1 MGKRKF
7 NEEGSINYYDISKQ
21 IIDYWNSNKIF
32 EKSINTRPKNKIFP
46 FYEGPPSANG
56 MPGIHHVMAR
66 TIKDIFCRYKTLKGY
81 RVYRKGGWDTHG
93 LPVELQVEKKL
104 GITKDDIGSKISV
117 EKYNEECKIAV
128 MQYKEA
134 WEELTESIGYWLD
147 IDDAYITF
155 KNNYIES
162 IWWSLKELYNKGL
175 LYKGYT
181 IQPFSPAAGTG
192 LSSHELN
199 MPGAYKDIKDTSL
212 TAQFK
217 IENNS
222 KSFDIIG
229 KNSCYFLA
237 WTTTPWTLPANNGL
251 AVGIKIDYVLLETFN
266 KYTEKK
272 INVILAEKC
281 IEKFFDINN
290 QKTEGDIVFNKQ
302 KIEYKILKSIKGKR
316 LVGLDYEQLMPYV
329 NAEKP
334 AFTVVSGDFVTTE
347 EGTGIVH
354 ISLTFGSDDFF
365 VSRKNNLPGIF
376 VKNDKNED
384 VPIVD
389 KSGKFVD
396 QITDFAGMQVKS
408 FSDIEG
414 LTTDEQISIKLKKE
428 NKAFDVKKYE
438 HSYPHCWR
446 TDKPILYYPLESWFI
461 NSTKLKEDLI
471 NKNKE
476 INWQPESTGSG
487 RFGNWLENLVDWN
500 LSRSRFWG
508 TPLPIWR
515 TKDGK
520 EEICIGS
527 INELKSEIKKSVE
540 LGLMKS
546 NISENLDLHR
556 PFVDDI
562 ILASKKGYPMYRE
575 KDIIDVWYDSGSMPF
590 AQYHYPF
597 ENQETFEK
605 MFPAKFIAEGVDQ
618 TRGWFFTLHAISI
631 MLFGKVSYE
640 NVISNGLVL
649 DKDGNKMSKRLG
661 NAIDPFEVI
670 KKYGPDATRLYMVIN
685 SNPWDNLKFDIDGIS
700 EIVRKFFGTLNNTYN
715 FFALYANIDG
725 FKGDEKIVPYDK
737 RSFEDKWII
746 SKLNSLISFVELKLD
761 DYDPTK
767 ASRAINKFLNDDL
780 SNWYIR
786 LNRKRFWK
794 GDLSEDKLMAY
805 QTLFECLYKISIIS
819 SPFTPF
825 YSEKLFQNLNEFS
838 VSESE
843 SVHLLDF
850 PIVDNK
856 TISESLERKMLYA
869 QSISSLV
876 HSIRKKEKIRVRQP
890 LSKISIPIKSSVIEK
905 DINDVQGIILS
916 EVNVKE
922 IEYVYDNS
930 KVFIKKIKP
939 NYKELGSVHGKN
951 MKLVATRISKMSQ
964 DEINHLENK
973 NSINIE
979 LDNNETIELS
989 INQVEILFGEIEG
1002 KQVASND
1009 MFTIALD
1016 ISIDDN
1022 LLAEGVSR
1030 EFINKIQ
1037 NERKENKLE
1046 VTDKIEIYID
1056 NSSKEIISFLLKH
1069 KGFICNE
1076 TQALELYIDNNVD
1089 DSKLMD
1095 IDIALLKVE
1104 STVINYKIK
1113 KVT

>member
-1 MGKRKF
+1 MGKGKF
-7 NEEGSINYYDISKQ
+7 NEQSSIDYYKVSKEIIS
-21 IIDYWNSNKIF
+21 YWNSNNIF
-32 EKSINTRPKNKIFP
+32 EKSISSRSEDKIFP

-93 LPVELQVEKKL
+93 LPVELQVEKNL
-104 GITKDDIGSKISV
+104 GITKDDIGNKISV
-117 EKYNEECKIAV
+117 EKYNEECKVAV
-128 MQYKEA
+128 MQFKEA

-162 IWWSLKELYNKGL
+162 IWWSLKELYKKGL

-181 IQPFSPAAGTG
+181 IQPYSPAAGTG

-199 MPGAYKDIKDTSL
+199 MPGAYKNIKDTSL

-217 IENNS
+217 IQKNK
-222 KSFDIIG
+222 KSQEIIG
-229 KNSCYFLA
+229 DSDCYFLA

-251 AVGIKIDYVLLETFN
+251 AVGEKIKYNLIETFN
-266 KYTEKK
+266 KYTESK
-272 INVILAEKC
+272 INVIIAEKC
-281 IEKFFDINN
+281 IEKFFDSNN
-290 QKTEGDIVFNKQ
+290 LKTSEELIFDKQ
-302 KIEYKILKSIKGKR
+302 NLPYKILKTFKGKD
-316 LVGLDYEQLMPYV
+316 LIGFDYDQLLPYV
-329 NAEKP
+329 KAEKP
-334 AFTVVSGDFVTTE
+334 AFTVVSGDFVTTD

-354 ISLTFGSDDFF
+354 ISLTFGSDDFY
-365 VSRKNNLPGIF
+365 VSKKNNLPGIF

-389 KSGKFVD
+389 KSGKFVKE
-396 QITDFAGMQVKS
+396 IIDFAGLQVKA
-408 FSDIEG
+408 FSDVEG

-461 NSTKLKEDLI
+461 NSTKLKDDFI
-471 NKNKE
+471 NKNKD
-476 INWQPESTGSG
+476 INWQPESTGTG

-520 EEICIGS
+520 DEICIGS
-527 INELKSEIKKSVE
+527 INELKSEIKKSVD
-540 LGLMKS
+540 LGYMKN
-546 NISENLDLHR
+546 NISDNIDLHR
-556 PFVDDI
+556 PFVDEI
-562 ILASKKGYPMYRE
+562 ILASKEGSPMYRE
-575 KDIIDVWYDSGSMPF
+575 TDIIDVWYDSGSMPF

-597 ENQETFEK
+597 ENKDIFEK

-661 NAIDPFEVI
+661 NAVDPFEVI
-670 KKYGPDATRLYMVIN
+670 KKFGPDATRLYMVIN

-700 EIVRKFFGTLNNTYN
+700 EILRKFFGTLNNTYN

-725 FKGDEKIVPYDK
+725 FTGNEKLIPYEK
-737 RSFEDKWII
+737 RSYEDKWII
-746 SKLNSLISFVELKLD
+746 SKLNSLIKFVEDKLD
-761 DYDPTK
+761 IYDPTK
-767 ASRAINKFLNDDL
+767 SSRQINKFINDDL

-794 GDLSEDKLMAY
+794 GDLTQDKLMAY
-805 QTLFECLYKISIIS
+805 QTLLECLYKISIIS
-819 SPFTPF
+819 SPFIPF
-825 YSEKLFQNLNEFS
+825 YSEKLFKNLNAFNIS
-838 VSESE
+838 NSE
-843 SVHLLDF
+843 SVHLLEF
-850 PIVDNK
+850 PKVDNER
-856 TISESLERKMLYA
+856 ISEVLERKMSYA

-890 LSKISIPIKSSVIEK
+890 LSKISIPMKSLDMENEIKDVEK
-905 DINDVQGIILS
+905 IILS
-916 EVNVKE
+916 EINVKE
-922 IEYVYDNS
+922 IEYVHDNS
-930 KVFIKKIKP
+930 KVFTKKIKP
-939 NYKELGSVHGKN
+939 NYKELGSIHGKN
-951 MKLVATRISKMSQ
+951 MKIVAERISSMTQ
-964 DEINHLENK
+964 DEITQLEK
-973 NSINIE
+973 DESINFE
-979 LDNNETIELS
+979 LDGGLKLDLLL
-989 INQVEILFGEIEG
+989 NQVEILFGQIEG

-1009 MFTIALD
+1009 TFTIALD
-1016 ISIDDN
+1016 ISIDND

-1037 NERKENKLE
+1037 NQRKEIKLE
-1046 VTDKIEIYID
+1046 VTDKIEIYIS
-1056 NSSKEIISFLLKH
+1056 NHSKEINSFLLKH
-1069 KGFICNE
+1069 KDFICNE
-1076 TQALELYIDNNVD
+1076 TQSINLITTENIDMP
-1089 DSKLMD
+1089 SIMD
-1095 IDIALLKVE
+1095 IDIASNEVALTEVKF
-1104 STVINYKIK
+1104 KIK
-1113 KVT
+1113 KV

>member
-1 MGKRKF
+1 MGKGKF
-7 NEEGSINYYDISKQ
+7 NEQSSIDYYKVSKEIIS
-21 IIDYWNSNKIF
+21 YWNSNNIF
-32 EKSINTRPKNKIFP
+32 EKSISSRSEDKIFP

-93 LPVELQVEKKL
+93 LPVELQVEKNL
-104 GITKDDIGSKISV
+104 GITKDDIGNKISV
-117 EKYNEECKIAV
+117 EKYNEECKVAV
-128 MQYKEA
+128 MQFKEA

-162 IWWSLKELYNKGL
+162 VWWSLKELYKKGL

-181 IQPFSPAAGTG
+181 IQPYSPAAGTG

-199 MPGAYKDIKDTSL
+199 MPGAYKNIKDTSL

-217 IENNS
+217 IQKNK
-222 KSFDIIG
+222 KSQEIIG
-229 KNSCYFLA
+229 DSDCYFLA

-251 AVGIKIDYVLLETFN
+251 AVGEKIKYNLIETFN
-266 KYTEKK
+266 KYTESK
-272 INVILAEKC
+272 INVIIAEKC
-281 IEKFFDINN
+281 IEKFFDSNN
-290 QKTEGDIVFNKQ
+290 LKTSEELIFDKQ
-302 KIEYKILKSIKGKR
+302 NLPYKILKTFKGKD
-316 LVGLDYEQLMPYV
+316 LIGFDYDQLLPYV
-329 NAEKP
+329 KAEKP
-334 AFTVVSGDFVTTE
+334 AFTVVSGDFVTTD

-354 ISLTFGSDDFF
+354 ISLTFGSDDFY
-365 VSRKNNLPGIF
+365 VSKKNNLPGIF

-389 KSGKFVD
+389 KSGKFVKE
-396 QITDFAGMQVKS
+396 IIDFAGLQVKA
-408 FSDIEG
+408 FSDVEG

-461 NSTKLKEDLI
+461 NSTKLKDDFI
-471 NKNKE
+471 NKNKD
-476 INWQPESTGSG
+476 INWQPESTGTG

-520 EEICIGS
+520 DEICIGS
-527 INELKSEIKKSVE
+527 INELKSEIKKSVD
-540 LGLMKS
+540 LGFMKN
-546 NISENLDLHR
+546 NISDNIDLHR
-556 PFVDDI
+556 PFVDEI
-562 ILASKKGYPMYRE
+562 ILASKEGSPMYRE
-575 KDIIDVWYDSGSMPF
+575 TDIIDVWYDSGSMPF

-597 ENQETFEK
+597 ENKDVFDK

-670 KKYGPDATRLYMVIN
+670 KKFGPDATRLYMVIN

-700 EIVRKFFGTLNNTYN
+700 EILRKFFGTLNNTYN

-725 FKGDEKIVPYDK
+725 FTGNEKLIPYEK
-737 RSFEDKWII
+737 RSYEDKWII
-746 SKLNSLISFVELKLD
+746 SKLNSLIKFVEDKLD
-761 DYDPTK
+761 NYDPTK
-767 ASRAINKFLNDDL
+767 SSRQINKFINDDL

-794 GDLSEDKLMAY
+794 GDLTEDKLMAY
-805 QTLFECLYKISIIS
+805 QTLLECLYKISIIS
-819 SPFTPF
+819 SPFIPF
-825 YSEKLFQNLNEFS
+825 YSEKLFKNLNAFNIS
-838 VSESE
+838 NSE
-843 SVHLLDF
+843 SVHLLEF
-850 PIVDNK
+850 PKVDSER
-856 TISESLERKMLYA
+856 ISEVLERKMSYA

-890 LSKISIPIKSSVIEK
+890 LSKISIPMKSLDMENEIKDVEK
-905 DINDVQGIILS
+905 IILS
-916 EVNVKE
+916 EINVKE
-922 IEYVYDNS
+922 IEYVHDNS
-930 KVFIKKIKP
+930 KVFTKKIKP
-939 NYKELGSVHGKN
+939 NYKELGSIHGKN
-951 MKLVATRISKMSQ
+951 MKIVAERISSMTQ
-964 DEINHLENK
+964 DEITQLEK
-973 NSINIE
+973 NESINLE
-979 LDNNETIELS
+979 LDGGLKLDLLL
-989 INQVEILFGEIEG
+989 NQVEILFGQIEG

-1009 MFTIALD
+1009 TFTIALD
-1016 ISIDDN
+1016 ISIDND

-1037 NERKENKLE
+1037 NQRKEIKLE
-1046 VTDKIEIYID
+1046 VTDKIEIYIS
-1056 NSSKEIISFLLKH
+1056 NHSKEINSFLLKH
-1069 KGFICNE
+1069 KDFICNE
-1076 TQALELYIDNNVD
+1076 TQSINLITTDNIDMP
-1089 DSKLMD
+1089 SIMD
-1095 IDIALLKVE
+1095 IDIASNEVALTEVKF
-1104 STVINYKIK
+1104 KIK
-1113 KVT
+1113 KV

>member
-81 RVYRKGGWDTHG
+81 RVYRKGGGDTHG

-302 KIEYKILKSIKGKR
+302 KIEYKILKSIKGNR

-334 AFTVVSGDFVTTE
+334 AFTVVNGDFVTTE

-562 ILASKKGYPMYRE
+562 VLASKKGYPMYRE

-725 FKGDEKIVPYDK
+725 FTGDEKIVPYDK

-1076 TQALELYIDNNVD
+1076 TQALELYIDNNID

-1095 IDIALLKVE
+1095 IDIASLKVE

>member
-1 MGKRKF
+1 MGKGKF
-7 NEEGSINYYDISKQ
+7 NEQSSIDYYKVSKEIIS
-21 IIDYWNSNKIF
+21 YWNSNNIF
-32 EKSINTRPKNKIFP
+32 EKSISSRSEDKIFP

-93 LPVELQVEKKL
+93 LPVELQVEKNL
-104 GITKDDIGSKISV
+104 GITKDDIGNKISV
-117 EKYNEECKIAV
+117 KKYNEECKVAV
-128 MQYKEA
+128 MQFKEA

-162 IWWSLKELYNKGL
+162 IWWSLKELYKKGL

-181 IQPFSPAAGTG
+181 IQPYSPAAGTG

-199 MPGAYKDIKDTSL
+199 MPGAYKNIKDTSL

-217 IENNS
+217 IQKNK
-222 KSFDIIG
+222 KSQEIIG
-229 KNSCYFLA
+229 DSDCYFLA

-251 AVGIKIDYVLLETFN
+251 AVGEKIKYNLIETFN
-266 KYTEKK
+266 KYTESK
-272 INVILAEKC
+272 INVIIAEKC
-281 IEKFFDINN
+281 IEKFFDSNN
-290 QKTEGDIVFNKQ
+290 LKTSEELIFDKQ
-302 KIEYKILKSIKGKR
+302 NLPYKILKTFKGKD
-316 LVGLDYEQLMPYV
+316 LVGFDYDQLLPYV
-329 NAEKP
+329 KAEKP
-334 AFTVVSGDFVTTE
+334 AFTVVSGDFVTTD

-354 ISLTFGSDDFF
+354 ISLTFGSDDFY
-365 VSRKNNLPGIF
+365 VSKKNNLPGIF

-389 KSGKFVD
+389 KSGKFVKE
-396 QITDFAGMQVKS
+396 IIDFAGLQVKA
-408 FSDIEG
+408 FSDVEG

-461 NSTKLKEDLI
+461 NSTKLKDDFI
-471 NKNKE
+471 NKNKD
-476 INWQPESTGSG
+476 INWQPESTGTG

-520 EEICIGS
+520 DEICIGS
-527 INELKSEIKKSVE
+527 INELKSEIKKSVD
-540 LGLMKS
+540 LGFMKN
-546 NISENLDLHR
+546 NISDNIDLHR
-556 PFVDDI
+556 PFVDEI
-562 ILASKKGYPMYRE
+562 ILASKEGSPMYRE
-575 KDIIDVWYDSGSMPF
+575 TDIIDVWYDSGSMPF

-597 ENQETFEK
+597 ENKDIFEK

-661 NAIDPFEVI
+661 NAVDPFEVI
-670 KKYGPDATRLYMVIN
+670 KKFGPDATRLYMVIN

-700 EIVRKFFGTLNNTYN
+700 EILRKFFGTLNNTYN

-725 FKGDEKIVPYDK
+725 FTGNEKLIPYEK
-737 RSFEDKWII
+737 RSYEDKWII
-746 SKLNSLISFVELKLD
+746 SKLNSLIKFVEDKLD
-761 DYDPTK
+761 NYDPTK
-767 ASRAINKFLNDDL
+767 SSRQINKFINDDL

-794 GDLSEDKLMAY
+794 GDLTEDKLMAY
-805 QTLFECLYKISIIS
+805 QTLLECLYKISIIS
-819 SPFTPF
+819 SPFIPF
-825 YSEKLFQNLNEFS
+825 YSEKLFKNLNAFNIS
-838 VSESE
+838 NSE
-843 SVHLLDF
+843 SVHLLEF
-850 PIVDNK
+850 PKVDNER
-856 TISESLERKMLYA
+856 ISEVLERKMSYA

-890 LSKISIPIKSSVIEK
+890 LSKISIPMKSLDMENEIKDVEK
-905 DINDVQGIILS
+905 IILS
-916 EVNVKE
+916 EINVKE
-922 IEYVYDNS
+922 IEYVHDNS
-930 KVFIKKIKP
+930 KVFTKKIKP
-939 NYKELGSVHGKN
+939 NYKELGSIHGKN
-951 MKLVATRISKMSQ
+951 MKIVAERISSMTQ
-964 DEINHLENK
+964 DEITQLEK
-973 NSINIE
+973 DESINFE
-979 LDNNETIELS
+979 LDGGLKLDLLL
-989 INQVEILFGEIEG
+989 NQVEILFGQIEG

-1009 MFTIALD
+1009 TFTIALD
-1016 ISIDDN
+1016 ISIDND

-1037 NERKENKLE
+1037 NQRKEIKLE
-1046 VTDKIEIYID
+1046 VTDKIEIYIS
-1056 NSSKEIISFLLKH
+1056 NHSKEINSFLLKH
-1069 KGFICNE
+1069 KDFICNE
-1076 TQALELYIDNNVD
+1076 TQSINLITTENIDMP
-1089 DSKLMD
+1089 SIMD
-1095 IDIALLKVE
+1095 IDIASNEVALTEVKF
-1104 STVINYKIK
+1104 KIK
-1113 KVT
+1113 KV

>member
-1 MGKRKF
+1 MGKGKF
-7 NEEGSINYYDISKQ
+7 NEQSSIDYYKVSKEIIS
-21 IIDYWNSNKIF
+21 YWNSNNIF
-32 EKSINTRPKNKIFP
+32 EKSISSRSEEKIFP

-93 LPVELQVEKKL
+93 LPVELQVEKNL
-104 GITKDDIGSKISV
+104 GITKDDIGNKISV
-117 EKYNEECKIAV
+117 EKYNEECKVAV
-128 MQYKEA
+128 MQFKEA

-162 IWWSLKELYNKGL
+162 IWWSLKELHKKGL

-181 IQPFSPAAGTG
+181 IQPYSPAAGTG

-199 MPGAYKDIKDTSL
+199 MPGAYKNIKDTSL

-217 IENNS
+217 IQKNK
-222 KSFDIIG
+222 KSQEIIG
-229 KNSCYFLA
+229 DSDCYFLA

-251 AVGIKIDYVLLETFN
+251 AVGEKIKYNLIETFN
-266 KYTEKK
+266 KYTESK
-272 INVILAEKC
+272 INVIIAEKC
-281 IEKFFDINN
+281 IEKFFDSNN
-290 QKTEGDIVFNKQ
+290 LKTSEELIFDKQ
-302 KIEYKILKSIKGKR
+302 NLPYKILKTFKGKD
-316 LVGLDYEQLMPYV
+316 LVGFDYDQLLPYV
-329 NAEKP
+329 KAEKP
-334 AFTVVSGDFVTTE
+334 AFTVVSGDFVTTD

-354 ISLTFGSDDFF
+354 ISLTFGSDDFY
-365 VSRKNNLPGIF
+365 VSKKNNLPGIF

-389 KSGKFVD
+389 KSGKFVKE
-396 QITDFAGMQVKS
+396 IIDFAGLQVKA
-408 FSDIEG
+408 FSDVEG

-461 NSTKLKEDLI
+461 NSTKLKDDFI
-471 NKNKE
+471 NKNKD
-476 INWQPESTGSG
+476 INWQPESTGTG

-520 EEICIGS
+520 DEICIGS
-527 INELKSEIKKSVE
+527 INELKSEIKKSVD
-540 LGLMKS
+540 LGFMKN
-546 NISENLDLHR
+546 NISDNIDLHR
-556 PFVDDI
+556 PFVDEI
-562 ILASKKGYPMYRE
+562 ILASKEGSPMYRE
-575 KDIIDVWYDSGSMPF
+575 TDIIDVWYDSGSMPF

-597 ENQETFEK
+597 ENKDIFEK

-661 NAIDPFEVI
+661 NAVDPFEVI
-670 KKYGPDATRLYMVIN
+670 KKFGPDATRLYMVIN

-700 EIVRKFFGTLNNTYN
+700 EILRKFFGTLNNTYN

-725 FKGDEKIVPYDK
+725 FTGNEKLIPYEK
-737 RSFEDKWII
+737 RSYEDKWII
-746 SKLNSLISFVELKLD
+746 SKLNSLIKFVEDKLD
-761 DYDPTK
+761 NYDPTK
-767 ASRAINKFLNDDL
+767 SSRQINKFINDDL

-794 GDLSEDKLMAY
+794 GDLTQDKLMAY
-805 QTLFECLYKISIIS
+805 QTLLECLYKISIIS
-819 SPFTPF
+819 SPFIPF
-825 YSEKLFQNLNEFS
+825 YSEKLFKNLNAFNIS
-838 VSESE
+838 NSE
-843 SVHLLDF
+843 SVHLLEF
-850 PIVDNK
+850 PKVDNER
-856 TISESLERKMLYA
+856 ISEVLERKMSYA

-890 LSKISIPIKSSVIEK
+890 LSKISIPMKSLDMENEIKDVEK
-905 DINDVQGIILS
+905 IILS
-916 EVNVKE
+916 EINVKE
-922 IEYVYDNS
+922 IEYVHDNS
-930 KVFIKKIKP
+930 KVFTKKIKP
-939 NYKELGSVHGKN
+939 NYKELGSIHGKN
-951 MKLVATRISKMSQ
+951 MKIVAERISSMTQ
-964 DEINHLENK
+964 DEITQLEK
-973 NSINIE
+973 DESINFE
-979 LDNNETIELS
+979 LDGGLKLDLLL
-989 INQVEILFGEIEG
+989 NQVEILFGQIEG

-1009 MFTIALD
+1009 TFTIALD
-1016 ISIDDN
+1016 ISIDND

-1037 NERKENKLE
+1037 NQRKEIKLE
-1046 VTDKIEIYID
+1046 VTDKIEIYIS
-1056 NSSKEIISFLLKH
+1056 NHSKEINSFLLKH
-1069 KGFICNE
+1069 KDFICNE
-1076 TQALELYIDNNVD
+1076 TQSINLITTENIDMP
-1089 DSKLMD
+1089 SIMD
-1095 IDIALLKVE
+1095 IDIASNEVALTEVKF
-1104 STVINYKIK
+1104 KIK
-1113 KVT
+1113 KV

>member
-1 MGKRKF
+1 MGKGKF
-7 NEEGSINYYDISKQ
+7 NEQSSIDYYKVSKEIIS
-21 IIDYWNSNKIF
+21 YWNSNNIF
-32 EKSINTRPKNKIFP
+32 EKSISSRSEDKIFP

-93 LPVELQVEKKL
+93 LPVELQVEKNL
-104 GITKDDIGSKISV
+104 GITKDDIGNKISV
-117 EKYNEECKIAV
+117 EKYNEECKVAV
-128 MQYKEA
+128 MQFKEA

-162 IWWSLKELYNKGL
+162 IWWSLKELYKKGL

-181 IQPFSPAAGTG
+181 IQPYSPAAGTG

-199 MPGAYKDIKDTSL
+199 MPGAYKNIKDTSL

-217 IENNS
+217 IQKNK
-222 KSFDIIG
+222 KSQEIIG
-229 KNSCYFLA
+229 DSDCYFLA

-251 AVGIKIDYVLLETFN
+251 AVGEKIKYNLIETFN
-266 KYTEKK
+266 KYTESK
-272 INVILAEKC
+272 INVIIAEKC
-281 IEKFFDINN
+281 IEKFFDSNN
-290 QKTEGDIVFNKQ
+290 LKTSEELIFDKQ
-302 KIEYKILKSIKGKR
+302 NLPYKILKTFKGKD
-316 LVGLDYEQLMPYV
+316 LIGFDYDQLLPYV
-329 NAEKP
+329 KAEKP
-334 AFTVVSGDFVTTE
+334 AFTVVSGDFVTTD

-354 ISLTFGSDDFF
+354 ISLTFGSDDFY
-365 VSRKNNLPGIF
+365 VSKKNNLPGIF

-389 KSGKFVD
+389 KSGKFVKE
-396 QITDFAGMQVKS
+396 IIDFAGLQVKA
-408 FSDIEG
+408 FSDVEG

-461 NSTKLKEDLI
+461 NSTKLKDDFI
-471 NKNKE
+471 NKNKD
-476 INWQPESTGSG
+476 INWQPESTGTG

-520 EEICIGS
+520 DEICIGS
-527 INELKSEIKKSVE
+527 INELKSEIKKSVD
-540 LGLMKS
+540 LGFMKN
-546 NISENLDLHR
+546 NISDNIDLHR
-556 PFVDDI
+556 PFVDEI
-562 ILASKKGYPMYRE
+562 ILASKEGSPMYRE
-575 KDIIDVWYDSGSMPF
+575 TDIIDVWYDSGSMPF

-597 ENQETFEK
+597 ENKDVFDK

-670 KKYGPDATRLYMVIN
+670 KKFGPDATRLYMVIN

-700 EIVRKFFGTLNNTYN
+700 EILRKFFGTLNNTYN

-725 FKGDEKIVPYDK
+725 FTGNEKLIPYEK
-737 RSFEDKWII
+737 RSYEDKWII
-746 SKLNSLISFVELKLD
+746 SKLNSLIKFVEDKLD
-761 DYDPTK
+761 NYDPTK
-767 ASRAINKFLNDDL
+767 SSRQINKFINDDL

-794 GDLSEDKLMAY
+794 GDLTEDKLMAY
-805 QTLFECLYKISIIS
+805 QTLLECLYKISIIS
-819 SPFTPF
+819 SPFIPF
-825 YSEKLFQNLNEFS
+825 YSEKLFKNLNAFNIS
-838 VSESE
+838 NSE
-843 SVHLLDF
+843 SVHLLEF
-850 PIVDNK
+850 PKVDSER
-856 TISESLERKMLYA
+856 ISEVLERKMSYA

-890 LSKISIPIKSSVIEK
+890 LSKISIPMKSLDMENEIKDVEK
-905 DINDVQGIILS
+905 IILS
-916 EVNVKE
+916 EINVKE
-922 IEYVYDNS
+922 IEYVHDNS
-930 KVFIKKIKP
+930 KVFTKKIKP
-939 NYKELGSVHGKN
+939 NYKELGSIHGKN
-951 MKLVATRISKMSQ
+951 MKIVAERISSMTQ
-964 DEINHLENK
+964 DEITQLEK
-973 NSINIE
+973 DESINFE
-979 LDNNETIELS
+979 LDGGLKLDLLL
-989 INQVEILFGEIEG
+989 NQVEILFGQIEG

-1009 MFTIALD
+1009 TFTIALD
-1016 ISIDDN
+1016 ISIDND

-1037 NERKENKLE
+1037 NQRKEIKLE
-1046 VTDKIEIYID
+1046 VTDKIEIYIS
-1056 NSSKEIISFLLKH
+1056 NHSKEINSFLLKH
-1069 KGFICNE
+1069 KDFICNE
-1076 TQALELYIDNNVD
+1076 TQSINLITTDNIDMP
-1089 DSKLMD
+1089 SIMD
-1095 IDIALLKVE
+1095 IDIASNEVALTEVKF
-1104 STVINYKIK
+1104 KIK
-1113 KVT
+1113 KV

>member
-1 MGKRKF
+1 MGKGKF
-7 NEEGSINYYDISKQ
+7 NEQSSIDYYKVSKEIIS
-21 IIDYWNSNKIF
+21 YWNSNNIF
-32 EKSINTRPKNKIFP
+32 EKSISSRSEDKIFP

-93 LPVELQVEKKL
+93 LPVELQVEKNL
-104 GITKDDIGSKISV
+104 GITKDDIGNKISV
-117 EKYNEECKIAV
+117 EKYNEECKVAV
-128 MQYKEA
+128 MQFKEA

-162 IWWSLKELYNKGL
+162 IWWSLKELYKKGL

-181 IQPFSPAAGTG
+181 IQPYSPAAGTG

-199 MPGAYKDIKDTSL
+199 MPGAYKNIKDTSL

-217 IENNS
+217 IQKNK
-222 KSFDIIG
+222 KSQEIIG
-229 KNSCYFLA
+229 DSDCYFLA

-251 AVGIKIDYVLLETFN
+251 AVGEKIKYNLIETFN
-266 KYTEKK
+266 KYTESK
-272 INVILAEKC
+272 INVIIAEKC
-281 IEKFFDINN
+281 IEKFFDSNN
-290 QKTEGDIVFNKQ
+290 LKTSEELIFDKQ
-302 KIEYKILKSIKGKR
+302 NLPYKILKTFKGKD
-316 LVGLDYEQLMPYV
+316 LVGFDYDQLLPYV
-329 NAEKP
+329 KAEKP
-334 AFTVVSGDFVTTE
+334 AFTVVSGDFVTTD

-354 ISLTFGSDDFF
+354 ISLTFGSDDFY
-365 VSRKNNLPGIF
+365 VSKKNNLPGIF

-389 KSGKFVD
+389 KSGKFVKE
-396 QITDFAGMQVKS
+396 IIDFAGLQVKA
-408 FSDIEG
+408 FSDVEG

-461 NSTKLKEDLI
+461 NSTKLKDDFI
-471 NKNKE
+471 NKNKD
-476 INWQPESTGSG
+476 INWQPESTGTG

-520 EEICIGS
+520 DEICIGS
-527 INELKSEIKKSVE
+527 INELKSEIKKSVD
-540 LGLMKS
+540 LGFMKN
-546 NISENLDLHR
+546 NISDNIDLHR
-556 PFVDDI
+556 PFVDEI
-562 ILASKKGYPMYRE
+562 ILASKEGSPMYRE
-575 KDIIDVWYDSGSMPF
+575 TDIIDVWYDSGSMPF

-597 ENQETFEK
+597 ENKDIFEK

-661 NAIDPFEVI
+661 NAVDPFEVI
-670 KKYGPDATRLYMVIN
+670 KKFGPDATRLYMVIN

-700 EIVRKFFGTLNNTYN
+700 EILRKFFGTLNNTYN

-725 FKGDEKIVPYDK
+725 FTGNEKLIPYEK
-737 RSFEDKWII
+737 RSYEDKWII
-746 SKLNSLISFVELKLD
+746 SKLNSLIKFVEDKLD
-761 DYDPTK
+761 NYDPTK
-767 ASRAINKFLNDDL
+767 SSRQINKFINDDL

-794 GDLSEDKLMAY
+794 GDLTEDKLMAY
-805 QTLFECLYKISIIS
+805 QTLLECLYKISIIS
-819 SPFTPF
+819 SPFIPF
-825 YSEKLFQNLNEFS
+825 YSEKLFKNLNAFNIS
-838 VSESE
+838 NSE
-843 SVHLLDF
+843 SVHLLEF
-850 PIVDNK
+850 PKVDNER
-856 TISESLERKMLYA
+856 ISEVLERKMSYA

-890 LSKISIPIKSSVIEK
+890 LSKISIPMKSLDMENEIKDVEK
-905 DINDVQGIILS
+905 IILS
-916 EVNVKE
+916 EINVKE
-922 IEYVYDNS
+922 IEYVHDNS
-930 KVFIKKIKP
+930 KVFTKKIKP
-939 NYKELGSVHGKN
+939 NYKELGSIHGKN
-951 MKLVATRISKMSQ
+951 MKIVAERISSMTQ
-964 DEINHLENK
+964 DEITQLEK
-973 NSINIE
+973 DESINFE
-979 LDNNETIELS
+979 LDGGLKLDLLL
-989 INQVEILFGEIEG
+989 NQVEILFGQIEG

-1009 MFTIALD
+1009 TFTIALD
-1016 ISIDDN
+1016 ISIDND

-1037 NERKENKLE
+1037 NQRKEIKLE
-1046 VTDKIEIYID
+1046 VTDKIEIYIS
-1056 NSSKEIISFLLKH
+1056 NHSKEINSFLLKH
-1069 KGFICNE
+1069 KDFICNE
-1076 TQALELYIDNNVD
+1076 TQSINLITTENIDMP
-1089 DSKLMD
+1089 SIMD
-1095 IDIALLKVE
+1095 IDIASNEVALTEVKF
-1104 STVINYKIK
+1104 KIK
-1113 KVT
+1113 KV

>member
-302 KIEYKILKSIKGKR
+302 KIEYKILKSIKGNR

-334 AFTVVSGDFVTTE
+334 AFTVVNGDFVTTE

-725 FKGDEKIVPYDK
+725 FTGDEKIVPYDK

-825 YSEKLFQNLNEFS
+825 YSEKLFQNLNKFS
-838 VSESE
+838 FSESE

-1076 TQALELYIDNNVD
+1076 TQALELYIDNNID

-1095 IDIALLKVE
+1095 IDIASLKVE

-1113 KVT
+1113 KVI

>member
-1 MGKRKF
+1 MGKGKF
-7 NEEGSINYYDISKQ
+7 NEQSSIDYYKVSKEIIS
-21 IIDYWNSNKIF
+21 YWNSNNIF
-32 EKSINTRPKNKIFP
+32 EKSISSRSEDKIFP

-93 LPVELQVEKKL
+93 LPVELQVEKNL
-104 GITKDDIGSKISV
+104 GITKDDIGNKISV
-117 EKYNEECKIAV
+117 EKYNEECKVAV
-128 MQYKEA
+128 MQFKEA

-162 IWWSLKELYNKGL
+162 IWWSLKELYKKGL

-181 IQPFSPAAGTG
+181 IQPYSPAAGTG

-199 MPGAYKDIKDTSL
+199 MPGAYKNIKDTSL

-217 IENNS
+217 IQKNK
-222 KSFDIIG
+222 KSQEIIG
-229 KNSCYFLA
+229 DSDCYFLA

-251 AVGIKIDYVLLETFN
+251 AVGEKIKYNLIETFN
-266 KYTEKK
+266 KYTESK
-272 INVILAEKC
+272 INVIIAEKC
-281 IEKFFDINN
+281 IEKFFDSNN
-290 QKTEGDIVFNKQ
+290 LKTTEELIFDKQ
-302 KIEYKILKSIKGKR
+302 NLPYKILKTFKGKD
-316 LVGLDYEQLMPYV
+316 LIGFDYDQLLPYV
-329 NAEKP
+329 KAEKP
-334 AFTVVSGDFVTTE
+334 AFTVVSGDFVTTD

-354 ISLTFGSDDFF
+354 ISLTFGSDDFY
-365 VSRKNNLPGIF
+365 VSKKNNLPGIF

-389 KSGKFVD
+389 KSGKFVKE
-396 QITDFAGMQVKS
+396 IIDFAGLQVKA
-408 FSDIEG
+408 FSDVEG

-461 NSTKLKEDLI
+461 NSTKLKDDFI
-471 NKNKE
+471 NKNKD
-476 INWQPESTGSG
+476 INWQPESTGTG

-520 EEICIGS
+520 DEICIGS
-527 INELKSEIKKSVE
+527 INELKSEIKKSVD
-540 LGLMKS
+540 LGFMKN
-546 NISENLDLHR
+546 NISDNIDLHR
-556 PFVDDI
+556 PFVDEI
-562 ILASKKGYPMYRE
+562 ILASKEGSPMYRE
-575 KDIIDVWYDSGSMPF
+575 TDIIDVWYDSGSMPF

-597 ENQETFEK
+597 ENKDVFEK

-670 KKYGPDATRLYMVIN
+670 KKFGPDATRLYMVIN

-700 EIVRKFFGTLNNTYN
+700 EILRKFFGTLNNTYN

-725 FKGDEKIVPYDK
+725 FTGNEKLIPYEK
-737 RSFEDKWII
+737 RSYEDKWII
-746 SKLNSLISFVELKLD
+746 SKLNSLIKFVEDKLD
-761 DYDPTK
+761 NYDPTK
-767 ASRAINKFLNDDL
+767 SSRQINKFINDDL

-794 GDLSEDKLMAY
+794 GDLTEDKLMAY
-805 QTLFECLYKISIIS
+805 QTLLECLYKISIIS
-819 SPFTPF
+819 SPFIPF
-825 YSEKLFQNLNEFS
+825 YSEKLFKNLNAFNIS
-838 VSESE
+838 NSE
-843 SVHLLDF
+843 SVHLLEF
-850 PIVDNK
+850 PKVDNER
-856 TISESLERKMLYA
+856 ISEVLERKMSYA

-890 LSKISIPIKSSVIEK
+890 LSKISIPMKSLDMENEIKDVEK
-905 DINDVQGIILS
+905 IILS
-916 EVNVKE
+916 EINVKE
-922 IEYVYDNS
+922 IEYVHDNS
-930 KVFIKKIKP
+930 KVFTKKIKP
-939 NYKELGSVHGKN
+939 NYKELGSIHGKN
-951 MKLVATRISKMSQ
+951 MKIVAERISSMTQ
-964 DEINHLENK
+964 DEITQLEK
-973 NSINIE
+973 DESINLE
-979 LDNNETIELS
+979 LDGGLKLDLLL
-989 INQVEILFGEIEG
+989 NQVEILFGQIEG

-1009 MFTIALD
+1009 TFTIALD
-1016 ISIDDN
+1016 ISIDND

-1037 NERKENKLE
+1037 NQRKEIKLE
-1046 VTDKIEIYID
+1046 VTDKIEIYIS
-1056 NSSKEIISFLLKH
+1056 NHSKEINSFLLKH
-1069 KGFICNE
+1069 KDFICNE
-1076 TQALELYIDNNVD
+1076 TQSINLITTDNIDMP
-1089 DSKLMD
+1089 SIMD
-1095 IDIALLKVE
+1095 IDIASNEVALTEVKF
-1104 STVINYKIK
+1104 KIK
-1113 KVT
+1113 KV

>member
-1 MGKRKF
+1 MGKGKF
-7 NEEGSINYYDISKQ
+7 NEQSSIDYYKVSKEIIS
-21 IIDYWNSNKIF
+21 YWNSNNIF
-32 EKSINTRPKNKIFP
+32 EKSISSRSEDKIFP

-93 LPVELQVEKKL
+93 LPVELQVEKNL
-104 GITKDDIGSKISV
+104 GITKDDIGNKISV
-117 EKYNEECKIAV
+117 EKYNEECKVAV
-128 MQYKEA
+128 MQFKEA

-162 IWWSLKELYNKGL
+162 IWWSLKELYKKGL

-181 IQPFSPAAGTG
+181 IQPYSPAAGTG

-199 MPGAYKDIKDTSL
+199 MPGAYKNIKDTSL

-217 IENNS
+217 IQKNK
-222 KSFDIIG
+222 KSQEIIG
-229 KNSCYFLA
+229 DSDCYFLA

-251 AVGIKIDYVLLETFN
+251 AVGEKIKYNLIETFN
-266 KYTEKK
+266 KYTESK
-272 INVILAEKC
+272 INVIIAEKC
-281 IEKFFDINN
+281 IEKFFDSNN
-290 QKTEGDIVFNKQ
+290 LKTSEELIFDKQ
-302 KIEYKILKSIKGKR
+302 NLPYKILKTFKGKD
-316 LVGLDYEQLMPYV
+316 LVGFDYDQLLPYV
-329 NAEKP
+329 KAEKP
-334 AFTVVSGDFVTTE
+334 AFTVVSGDFVTTD

-354 ISLTFGSDDFF
+354 ISLTFGSDDFY
-365 VSRKNNLPGIF
+365 VSKKNNLPGIF

-389 KSGKFVD
+389 KSGKFVKE
-396 QITDFAGMQVKS
+396 IIDFAGLQVKA
-408 FSDIEG
+408 FSDVEG

-461 NSTKLKEDLI
+461 NSTKLKDDFI
-471 NKNKE
+471 NKNKD
-476 INWQPESTGSG
+476 INWQPESTGTG

-520 EEICIGS
+520 DEICIGS
-527 INELKSEIKKSVE
+527 INELKSEIKKAVD
-540 LGLMKS
+540 LGFMKN
-546 NISENLDLHR
+546 NISDNIDLHR
-556 PFVDDI
+556 PFVDEI
-562 ILASKKGYPMYRE
+562 ILASKEGSPMYRE
-575 KDIIDVWYDSGSMPF
+575 TDIIDVWYDSGSMPF

-597 ENQETFEK
+597 ENKDIFEK

-661 NAIDPFEVI
+661 NAVDPFEVI
-670 KKYGPDATRLYMVIN
+670 KKFGPDATRLYMVIN

-700 EIVRKFFGTLNNTYN
+700 EILRKFFGTLNNTYN

-725 FKGDEKIVPYDK
+725 FTGNEKLIPYEK
-737 RSFEDKWII
+737 RSYEDKWII
-746 SKLNSLISFVELKLD
+746 SKLNSLIKFVEDKLD
-761 DYDPTK
+761 NYDPTK
-767 ASRAINKFLNDDL
+767 SSRQINKFINDDL

-794 GDLSEDKLMAY
+794 GDLTQDKLMAY
-805 QTLFECLYKISIIS
+805 QTLLECLYKISIIS
-819 SPFTPF
+819 SPFIPF
-825 YSEKLFQNLNEFS
+825 YSEKLFKNLNAFNIS
-838 VSESE
+838 NSE
-843 SVHLLDF
+843 SVHLLEF
-850 PIVDNK
+850 PKVDNER
-856 TISESLERKMLYA
+856 ISEVLERKMSYA

-890 LSKISIPIKSSVIEK
+890 LSKISIPMKSLDMENEIKDVEK
-905 DINDVQGIILS
+905 IILS
-916 EVNVKE
+916 EINVKE
-922 IEYVYDNS
+922 IEYVHDNS
-930 KVFIKKIKP
+930 KVFTKKIKP
-939 NYKELGSVHGKN
+939 NYKELGSIHGKN
-951 MKLVATRISKMSQ
+951 MKIVAERISSMTQ
-964 DEINHLENK
+964 DEITQLEK
-973 NSINIE
+973 DESINFE
-979 LDNNETIELS
+979 LDGGLKLDLLL
-989 INQVEILFGEIEG
+989 NQVEILFGQIEG

-1009 MFTIALD
+1009 TFTIALD
-1016 ISIDDN
+1016 ISIDND

-1037 NERKENKLE
+1037 NQRKEIKLE
-1046 VTDKIEIYID
+1046 VTDKIEIYIS
-1056 NSSKEIISFLLKH
+1056 NHSKEINSFLLKH
-1069 KGFICNE
+1069 KDFICNE
-1076 TQALELYIDNNVD
+1076 TQSINLITTENIDMP
-1089 DSKLMD
+1089 SIMD
-1095 IDIALLKVE
+1095 IDIASNEVALTEVKF
-1104 STVINYKIK
+1104 KIK
-1113 KVT
+1113 KV

>member
-1 MGKRKF
+1 MGKGKF
-7 NEEGSINYYDISKQ
+7 NEQSSIDYYKVSKEIIS
-21 IIDYWNSNKIF
+21 YWNSNNIF
-32 EKSINTRPKNKIFP
+32 EKSISSRSEDKIFP

-93 LPVELQVEKKL
+93 LPVELQVEKNL
-104 GITKDDIGSKISV
+104 GITKDDIGNKISV
-117 EKYNEECKIAV
+117 EKYNEECKVAV
-128 MQYKEA
+128 MQFKEA

-162 IWWSLKELYNKGL
+162 VWWSLKELYKKGL

-181 IQPFSPAAGTG
+181 IQPYSPAAGTG

-199 MPGAYKDIKDTSL
+199 MPGAYKNIKDTSL

-217 IENNS
+217 IQKNK
-222 KSFDIIG
+222 KSQEIIG
-229 KNSCYFLA
+229 DSDCYFLA

-251 AVGIKIDYVLLETFN
+251 AVGEKIKYNLIETFN
-266 KYTEKK
+266 KYTESK
-272 INVILAEKC
+272 INVIIAEKC
-281 IEKFFDINN
+281 IEKFFDSNN
-290 QKTEGDIVFNKQ
+290 LKTSEELIFDKQ
-302 KIEYKILKSIKGKR
+302 NLPYKILKTFKGKD
-316 LVGLDYEQLMPYV
+316 LIGFDYDQLLPYV
-329 NAEKP
+329 KAEKP
-334 AFTVVSGDFVTTE
+334 AFTVVSGDFVTTD

-354 ISLTFGSDDFF
+354 ISLTFGSDDFY
-365 VSRKNNLPGIF
+365 VSKKNNLPGIF

-389 KSGKFVD
+389 KSGKFVKE
-396 QITDFAGMQVKS
+396 IIDFAGLQVKA
-408 FSDIEG
+408 FSDVEG

-461 NSTKLKEDLI
+461 NSTKLKDDFI
-471 NKNKE
+471 NKNKD
-476 INWQPESTGSG
+476 INWQPESTGTG

-520 EEICIGS
+520 DEICIGS
-527 INELKSEIKKSVE
+527 INELKSEIKKSVD
-540 LGLMKS
+540 LGFMKN
-546 NISENLDLHR
+546 NISDNIDLHR
-556 PFVDDI
+556 PFVDEI
-562 ILASKKGYPMYRE
+562 ILASKEGSPMYRE
-575 KDIIDVWYDSGSMPF
+575 TDIIDVWYDSGSMPF

-597 ENQETFEK
+597 ENKDIFEK

-670 KKYGPDATRLYMVIN
+670 KKFGPDATRLYMVIN

-700 EIVRKFFGTLNNTYN
+700 EILRKFFGTLNNTYN

-725 FKGDEKIVPYDK
+725 FTGNEKLIPYEK
-737 RSFEDKWII
+737 RSYEDKWII
-746 SKLNSLISFVELKLD
+746 SKLNSLIKFVEDKLD
-761 DYDPTK
+761 NYDPTK
-767 ASRAINKFLNDDL
+767 SSRQINKFINDDL

-794 GDLSEDKLMAY
+794 GDLTEDKLMAY
-805 QTLFECLYKISIIS
+805 QTLLECLYKISIIS
-819 SPFTPF
+819 SPFIPF
-825 YSEKLFQNLNEFS
+825 YSEKLFKNLNAFNIS
-838 VSESE
+838 NSE
-843 SVHLLDF
+843 SVHLLEF
-850 PIVDNK
+850 PKVDNER
-856 TISESLERKMLYA
+856 ISEVLERKMSYA

-890 LSKISIPIKSSVIEK
+890 LSKISIPMKSLDMENEIKDVEK
-905 DINDVQGIILS
+905 IILS
-916 EVNVKE
+916 EINVKE
-922 IEYVYDNS
+922 IEYVHDNS
-930 KVFIKKIKP
+930 KVFTKKIKP
-939 NYKELGSVHGKN
+939 NYKELGSIHGKN
-951 MKLVATRISKMSQ
+951 MKIVAERISSMTQ
-964 DEINHLENK
+964 DEITQLEK
-973 NSINIE
+973 DESINLE
-979 LDNNETIELS
+979 LDGGLKLDLLL
-989 INQVEILFGEIEG
+989 NQVEILFGQIEG

-1009 MFTIALD
+1009 TFTIALD
-1016 ISIDDN
+1016 ISIDND

-1037 NERKENKLE
+1037 NQRKEIKLE
-1046 VTDKIEIYID
+1046 VTDKIEIYIS
-1056 NSSKEIISFLLKH
+1056 NHSKEINSFLLKH
-1069 KGFICNE
+1069 KDFICNE
-1076 TQALELYIDNNVD
+1076 TQSINLITTDNIDMP
-1089 DSKLMD
+1089 SIMD
-1095 IDIALLKVE
+1095 IDIASNEVALTEVKF
-1104 STVINYKIK
+1104 KIK
-1113 KVT
+1113 KV

>member
-281 IEKFFDINN
+281 VEKFFDINN

-302 KIEYKILKSIKGKR
+302 KIEYKILKSIKGNR

-334 AFTVVSGDFVTTE
+334 AFTVVNGDFVTTE

-546 NISENLDLHR
+546 NISETLDLHR

-725 FKGDEKIVPYDK
+725 FTGDEKIVPYDK

-850 PIVDNK
+850 PIVDKK

-1076 TQALELYIDNNVD
+1076 TQALELYIDNNID

-1095 IDIALLKVE
+1095 IDIASLKVE

>member
-229 KNSCYFLA
+229 KNSYYFLA

-334 AFTVVSGDFVTTE
+334 AFTVVNGDFVTTE

-725 FKGDEKIVPYDK
+725 FTGDEKIVPYDK

-1076 TQALELYIDNNVD
+1076 TQALELYIDNNID

-1095 IDIALLKVE
+1095 IDIASLKVE

-1113 KVT
+1113 KVI

>member
-1 MGKRKF
+1 MGKGKF
-7 NEEGSINYYDISKQ
+7 NEQSSIDYYKVSKEIIS
-21 IIDYWNSNKIF
+21 YWNSNNIF
-32 EKSINTRPKNKIFP
+32 EKSISSRSEDKIFP

-93 LPVELQVEKKL
+93 LPVELQVEKNL
-104 GITKDDIGSKISV
+104 GITKDDIGNKISV
-117 EKYNEECKIAV
+117 EKYNEECKVAV
-128 MQYKEA
+128 MQFKEA

-162 IWWSLKELYNKGL
+162 IWWSLKELYKKGL

-181 IQPFSPAAGTG
+181 IQPYSPAAGTG

-199 MPGAYKDIKDTSL
+199 MPGAYKNIKDTSL

-217 IENNS
+217 IQKNK
-222 KSFDIIG
+222 KSQEIIG
-229 KNSCYFLA
+229 DSDCYFLA

-251 AVGIKIDYVLLETFN
+251 AVGEKIKYNLIETFN
-266 KYTEKK
+266 KYTESK
-272 INVILAEKC
+272 INVIIAEKC
-281 IEKFFDINN
+281 IEKFFDSNN
-290 QKTEGDIVFNKQ
+290 LKTSEELIFDKQ
-302 KIEYKILKSIKGKR
+302 NLPYKILKTFKGKD
-316 LVGLDYEQLMPYV
+316 LIGFDYDQLLPYV
-329 NAEKP
+329 KAEKP
-334 AFTVVSGDFVTTE
+334 AFTVVSGDFVTTD

-354 ISLTFGSDDFF
+354 ISLTFGSDDFY
-365 VSRKNNLPGIF
+365 VSKKNNLPGIF

-389 KSGKFVD
+389 KSGKFVKE
-396 QITDFAGMQVKS
+396 IIDFAGLQVKA
-408 FSDIEG
+408 FSDVEG

-461 NSTKLKEDLI
+461 NSTKLKDDFI
-471 NKNKE
+471 NKNKD
-476 INWQPESTGSG
+476 INWQPESTGTG

-520 EEICIGS
+520 DEICIGS
-527 INELKSEIKKSVE
+527 INELKSEIKKSVD
-540 LGLMKS
+540 LGFMKN
-546 NISENLDLHR
+546 NISDNIDLHR
-556 PFVDDI
+556 PFVDEI
-562 ILASKKGYPMYRE
+562 ILASKEGSPMYRE
-575 KDIIDVWYDSGSMPF
+575 TDIIDVWYDSGSMPF

-597 ENQETFEK
+597 ENKDVFEK

-670 KKYGPDATRLYMVIN
+670 KKFGPDATRLYMVIN

-700 EIVRKFFGTLNNTYN
+700 EILRKFFGTLNNTYN

-725 FKGDEKIVPYDK
+725 FTGNEKLIPYEK
-737 RSFEDKWII
+737 RSYEDKWII
-746 SKLNSLISFVELKLD
+746 SKLNSLIKFVEDKLD
-761 DYDPTK
+761 NYDPTK
-767 ASRAINKFLNDDL
+767 SSRQINKFINDDL

-794 GDLSEDKLMAY
+794 GDLTEDKLMAY
-805 QTLFECLYKISIIS
+805 QTLLECLYKISIIS
-819 SPFTPF
+819 SPFIPF
-825 YSEKLFQNLNEFS
+825 YSEKLFKNLNAFNIS
-838 VSESE
+838 NSE
-843 SVHLLDF
+843 SVHLLEF
-850 PIVDNK
+850 PKVDNER
-856 TISESLERKMLYA
+856 ISEVLERKMSYA

-890 LSKISIPIKSSVIEK
+890 LSKISIPMKSLDMENEIKDVEK
-905 DINDVQGIILS
+905 IILS
-916 EVNVKE
+916 EINVKE
-922 IEYVYDNS
+922 IEYVHDNS
-930 KVFIKKIKP
+930 KVFTKKIKP
-939 NYKELGSVHGKN
+939 NYKELGSIHGKN
-951 MKLVATRISKMSQ
+951 MKIVAERISSMTQ
-964 DEINHLENK
+964 DEITQLEK
-973 NSINIE
+973 DESINFE
-979 LDNNETIELS
+979 LDGGLKLDLLL
-989 INQVEILFGEIEG
+989 NQVEILFGQIEG

-1009 MFTIALD
+1009 TFTIALD
-1016 ISIDDN
+1016 ISIDND

-1037 NERKENKLE
+1037 NQRKEIKLE
-1046 VTDKIEIYID
+1046 VTDKIEIYIS
-1056 NSSKEIISFLLKH
+1056 NHSKEINSFLLKH
-1069 KGFICNE
+1069 KDFICNE
-1076 TQALELYIDNNVD
+1076 TQSINLITTENIDMP
-1089 DSKLMD
+1089 SMMD
-1095 IDIALLKVE
+1095 IDIASNEVALTEVKF
-1104 STVINYKIK
+1104 KIK
-1113 KVT
+1113 KV

>member
-1 MGKRKF
+1 MGTGKF
-7 NEEGSINYYDISKQ
+7 NEQSSIDYYKVSKEIIS
-21 IIDYWNSNKIF
+21 YWNSNNIF
-32 EKSINTRPKNKIFP
+32 EKSISSRSEDKIFP

-93 LPVELQVEKKL
+93 LPVELQVEKNL
-104 GITKDDIGSKISV
+104 GITKDDIGNKISV
-117 EKYNEECKIAV
+117 EKYNEECKVAV
-128 MQYKEA
+128 MQFKEA

-162 IWWSLKELYNKGL
+162 VWWSLKELYKKGL

-181 IQPFSPAAGTG
+181 IQPYSPAAGTG

-199 MPGAYKDIKDTSL
+199 MPGAYKNIKDTSL

-217 IENNS
+217 IQKNK
-222 KSFDIIG
+222 KSQEIIG
-229 KNSCYFLA
+229 DSDCYFLA

-251 AVGIKIDYVLLETFN
+251 AVGEKIKYNLIETFN
-266 KYTEKK
+266 KYTESK
-272 INVILAEKC
+272 INVIIAEKC
-281 IEKFFDINN
+281 IEKFFDSNN
-290 QKTEGDIVFNKQ
+290 LKTSEELIFDKQ
-302 KIEYKILKSIKGKR
+302 NLPYKILKTFKGKD
-316 LVGLDYEQLMPYV
+316 LIGFDYDQLLPYV
-329 NAEKP
+329 KAEKP
-334 AFTVVSGDFVTTE
+334 AFTVVSGDFVTTD

-354 ISLTFGSDDFF
+354 ISLTFGSDDFY
-365 VSRKNNLPGIF
+365 VSKKNNLPGIF

-389 KSGKFVD
+389 KSGKFVKE
-396 QITDFAGMQVKS
+396 IIDFAGLQVKA
-408 FSDIEG
+408 FSDVEG

-461 NSTKLKEDLI
+461 NSTKLKDDFI
-471 NKNKE
+471 NKNKD
-476 INWQPESTGSG
+476 INWQPESTGTG

-520 EEICIGS
+520 DEICIGS
-527 INELKSEIKKSVE
+527 INELKSEIKKSVD
-540 LGLMKS
+540 LGFMKN
-546 NISENLDLHR
+546 NISDNIDLHR
-556 PFVDDI
+556 PFVDEI
-562 ILASKKGYPMYRE
+562 ILASKEGSPMYRE
-575 KDIIDVWYDSGSMPF
+575 TDIIDVWYDSGSMPF

-597 ENQETFEK
+597 ENKDVFDK

-670 KKYGPDATRLYMVIN
+670 KKFGPDATRLYMVIN

-700 EIVRKFFGTLNNTYN
+700 EILRKFFGTLNNTYN

-725 FKGDEKIVPYDK
+725 FTGNEKLIPYEK
-737 RSFEDKWII
+737 RSYEDKWII
-746 SKLNSLISFVELKLD
+746 SKLNSLIKFVEDKLD
-761 DYDPTK
+761 NYDPTK
-767 ASRAINKFLNDDL
+767 SSRQINKFINDDL

-794 GDLSEDKLMAY
+794 GDLTEDKLMAY
-805 QTLFECLYKISIIS
+805 QTLLECLYKISIIS
-819 SPFTPF
+819 SPFIPF
-825 YSEKLFQNLNEFS
+825 YSEKLFKNLNAFNIS
-838 VSESE
+838 NSE
-843 SVHLLDF
+843 SVHLLEF
-850 PIVDNK
+850 PKVDSER
-856 TISESLERKMLYA
+856 ISEVLERKMSYA

-890 LSKISIPIKSSVIEK
+890 LSKISIPMKSLDMENEIKDVEK
-905 DINDVQGIILS
+905 IILS
-916 EVNVKE
+916 EINVKE
-922 IEYVYDNS
+922 IEYVHDNS
-930 KVFIKKIKP
+930 KVFTKKIKP
-939 NYKELGSVHGKN
+939 NYKELGSIHGKN
-951 MKLVATRISKMSQ
+951 MKIVAERISSMTQ
-964 DEINHLENK
+964 DEITQLEK
-973 NSINIE
+973 DESINLE
-979 LDNNETIELS
+979 LDGGLKLDLLL
-989 INQVEILFGEIEG
+989 NQVEILFGQIEG

-1009 MFTIALD
+1009 TFTIALD
-1016 ISIDDN
+1016 ISIDND

-1037 NERKENKLE
+1037 NQRKEIKLE
-1046 VTDKIEIYID
+1046 VTDKIEIYIS
-1056 NSSKEIISFLLKH
+1056 NHSKEINSFLLKH
-1069 KGFICNE
+1069 KDFICNE
-1076 TQALELYIDNNVD
+1076 TQSINLITTENIDMP
-1089 DSKLMD
+1089 SIMD
-1095 IDIALLKVE
+1095 IDIASNEVALTEVQF
-1104 STVINYKIK
+1104 KIK
-1113 KVT
+1113 KV

>member
-1 MGKRKF
+1 MGTGKF
-7 NEEGSINYYDISKQ
+7 NEQSSIDYYKVSKEIIS
-21 IIDYWNSNKIF
+21 YWNSNNIF
-32 EKSINTRPKNKIFP
+32 EKSISSRSEDKIFP

-93 LPVELQVEKKL
+93 LPVELQVEKNL
-104 GITKDDIGSKISV
+104 GITKDDIGNKISV
-117 EKYNEECKIAV
+117 EKYNEECKVAV
-128 MQYKEA
+128 MQFKEA

-162 IWWSLKELYNKGL
+162 IWWSLKELYKKGL

-181 IQPFSPAAGTG
+181 IQPYSPAAGTG

-199 MPGAYKDIKDTSL
+199 MPGAYKNIKDTSL

-217 IENNS
+217 IQKNK
-222 KSFDIIG
+222 KSQEIIG
-229 KNSCYFLA
+229 DSDCYFLA

-251 AVGIKIDYVLLETFN
+251 AVGEKIKYNLIETFN
-266 KYTEKK
+266 KYTESK
-272 INVILAEKC
+272 INVIIAEKC
-281 IEKFFDINN
+281 IEKFFDSNN
-290 QKTEGDIVFNKQ
+290 LKTSEELIFDKQ
-302 KIEYKILKSIKGKR
+302 NLPYKILKTFKGKD
-316 LVGLDYEQLMPYV
+316 LIGFDYDQLLPYV
-329 NAEKP
+329 KAEKP
-334 AFTVVSGDFVTTE
+334 AFTVVSGDFVTTD

-354 ISLTFGSDDFF
+354 ISLTFGSDDFY
-365 VSRKNNLPGIF
+365 VSKKNNLPGIF

-389 KSGKFVD
+389 KSGKFVKE
-396 QITDFAGMQVKS
+396 IIDFAGLQVKA
-408 FSDIEG
+408 FSDVEG

-461 NSTKLKEDLI
+461 NSTKLKDDFI
-471 NKNKE
+471 NKNKD
-476 INWQPESTGSG
+476 INWQPESTGTG

-520 EEICIGS
+520 DEICIGS
-527 INELKSEIKKSVE
+527 INELKSEIKKSVD
-540 LGLMKS
+540 LGFMKN
-546 NISENLDLHR
+546 NISDNIDLHR
-556 PFVDDI
+556 PFVDEI
-562 ILASKKGYPMYRE
+562 ILASKEGSPMYRE
-575 KDIIDVWYDSGSMPF
+575 TDIIDVWYDSGSMPF

-597 ENQETFEK
+597 ENKDVFDK

-670 KKYGPDATRLYMVIN
+670 KKFGPDATRLYMVIN

-700 EIVRKFFGTLNNTYN
+700 EILRKFFGTLNNTYN

-725 FKGDEKIVPYDK
+725 FTGNEKLIPYEK
-737 RSFEDKWII
+737 RSYEDKWII
-746 SKLNSLISFVELKLD
+746 SKLNSLIKFVEDKLD
-761 DYDPTK
+761 NYDPTK
-767 ASRAINKFLNDDL
+767 SSRQINKFINDDL

-794 GDLSEDKLMAY
+794 GDLTQDKLMAY
-805 QTLFECLYKISIIS
+805 QTLLECLYKISIIS
-819 SPFTPF
+819 SPFIPF
-825 YSEKLFQNLNEFS
+825 YSEKLFKNLNAFNIS
-838 VSESE
+838 NSE
-843 SVHLLDF
+843 SVHLLEF
-850 PIVDNK
+850 PKVDSER
-856 TISESLERKMLYA
+856 ISEVLERKMSYA

-890 LSKISIPIKSSVIEK
+890 LSKISIPMKSLDMENEIKDVEK
-905 DINDVQGIILS
+905 IILS
-916 EVNVKE
+916 EINVKE
-922 IEYVYDNS
+922 IEYVHDNS
-930 KVFIKKIKP
+930 KVFTKKIKP
-939 NYKELGSVHGKN
+939 NYKELGSIHGKN
-951 MKLVATRISKMSQ
+951 MKIVAERISSMTQ
-964 DEINHLENK
+964 DEITQLEK
-973 NSINIE
+973 DESINFE
-979 LDNNETIELS
+979 LDGGLKLDLLL
-989 INQVEILFGEIEG
+989 NQVEILFGQIEG

-1009 MFTIALD
+1009 TFTIALD
-1016 ISIDDN
+1016 ISIDND

-1037 NERKENKLE
+1037 NQRKEIKLE
-1046 VTDKIEIYID
+1046 VTDKIEIYIS
-1056 NSSKEIISFLLKH
+1056 NHSKEINSFLLKH
-1069 KGFICNE
+1069 KDFICNE
-1076 TQALELYIDNNVD
+1076 TQSINLITTENIDMP
-1089 DSKLMD
+1089 SIMD
-1095 IDIALLKVE
+1095 IDIASNEVALTEVKF
-1104 STVINYKIK
+1104 KIK
-1113 KVT
+1113 KV

>member
-7 NEEGSINYYDISKQ
+7 NEESSINYYDISKQ

-272 INVILAEKC
+272 INIIVAEKC

-302 KIEYKILKSIKGKR
+302 KIEYKILKSIKGNR
-316 LVGLDYEQLMPYV
+316 LIGLDYEQLMPYV

-334 AFTVVSGDFVTTE
+334 AFTVVNGDFVTTE

-540 LGLMKS
+540 LGLIKS

-725 FKGDEKIVPYDK
+725 FTGDEKIVPYDK

-951 MKLVATRISKMSQ
+951 MKLVAARISKMSQ

>member
-1 MGKRKF
+1 MGKGKF
-7 NEEGSINYYDISKQ
+7 NEQSSIDYYKVSKEIIS
-21 IIDYWNSNKIF
+21 YWNSNNIF
-32 EKSINTRPKNKIFP
+32 EKSISSRSEDKIFP

-93 LPVELQVEKKL
+93 LPVELQVEKNL
-104 GITKDDIGSKISV
+104 GITKDDIGNKISV
-117 EKYNEECKIAV
+117 EKYNEECKVAV
-128 MQYKEA
+128 MQFKEA

-162 IWWSLKELYNKGL
+162 IWWSLKELYKKGL

-181 IQPFSPAAGTG
+181 IQPYSPAAGTG

-199 MPGAYKDIKDTSL
+199 MPGAYKNIKDTSL

-217 IENNS
+217 IQKNK
-222 KSFDIIG
+222 KSQEIIG
-229 KNSCYFLA
+229 DSDCYFLA

-251 AVGIKIDYVLLETFN
+251 AVGEKIKYNLIETFN
-266 KYTEKK
+266 KYTESK
-272 INVILAEKC
+272 INVIIAEKC
-281 IEKFFDINN
+281 IEKFFDSNN
-290 QKTEGDIVFNKQ
+290 LKTSEELIFDKQ
-302 KIEYKILKSIKGKR
+302 NLPYKILKTFKGKD
-316 LVGLDYEQLMPYV
+316 LIGFDYDQLLSYV
-329 NAEKP
+329 KADKP
-334 AFTVVSGDFVTTE
+334 AFTVVSGDFVTTD

-354 ISLTFGSDDFF
+354 ISLTFGSDDFY
-365 VSRKNNLPGIF
+365 VSKKNNLPGIF

-389 KSGKFVD
+389 KSGKFVKE
-396 QITDFAGMQVKS
+396 IIDFSGLQVKA
-408 FSDIEG
+408 FSDVEG

-471 NKNKE
+471 KKNKQ

-520 EEICIGS
+520 DEVCIGS
-527 INELKSEIKKSVE
+527 INELKSEIKKSVD
-540 LGLMKS
+540 LGFMKN
-546 NISENLDLHR
+546 NISDNIDLHR
-556 PFVDDI
+556 PYVDEI
-562 ILASKKGYPMYRE
+562 ILASKEGSPMYRE
-575 KDIIDVWYDSGSMPF
+575 TDIIDVWYDSGSMPF

-597 ENQETFEK
+597 ENKDVFDK

-661 NAIDPFEVI
+661 NAVDPFEVI
-670 KKYGPDATRLYMVIN
+670 KKFGPDATRLYMVIN

-700 EIVRKFFGTLNNTYN
+700 EILRKFFGTLNNTYN

-725 FKGDEKIVPYDK
+725 FTGNEKLIPYEK
-737 RSFEDKWII
+737 RSYEDKWII
-746 SKLNSLISFVELKLD
+746 SKLNSLIKFVEDKLD
-761 DYDPTK
+761 NYDPTK
-767 ASRAINKFLNDDL
+767 SSRQINKFINDDL

-794 GDLSEDKLMAY
+794 GDLTQDKLMAY
-805 QTLFECLYKISIIS
+805 QTLLECLYKISIIS
-819 SPFTPF
+819 SPFIPF
-825 YSEKLFQNLNEFS
+825 YSEKLFKNLNAFNIS
-838 VSESE
+838 NSE
-843 SVHLLDF
+843 SVHLLEF
-850 PIVDNK
+850 PKVANER
-856 TISESLERKMLYA
+856 ISEVLERKMSYA

-890 LSKISIPIKSSVIEK
+890 LSKISIPMKSLDMENEIKDVEK
-905 DINDVQGIILS
+905 IILS
-916 EVNVKE
+916 EINVKE
-922 IEYVYDNS
+922 IEYVHDNS

-939 NYKELGSVHGKN
+939 NYKELGSIHGKN
-951 MKLVATRISKMSQ
+951 MKIVAERISSMTQ
-964 DEINHLENK
+964 DEITQLEK
-973 NSINIE
+973 DESINFE
-979 LDNNETIELS
+979 LDGGLKLDLLL
-989 INQVEILFGEIEG
+989 NQVEILFGQIEG

-1009 MFTIALD
+1009 TFTIALD
-1016 ISIDDN
+1016 ISIDND

-1037 NERKENKLE
+1037 NQRKEIKLE
-1046 VTDKIEIYID
+1046 VTDKIEIYIS
-1056 NSSKEIISFLLKH
+1056 NHSKEINSFLLKH
-1069 KGFICNE
+1069 KDFICNE
-1076 TQALELYIDNNVD
+1076 TQSINLITTENIDMP
-1089 DSKLMD
+1089 SMMD
-1095 IDIALLKVE
+1095 IDIASNEVALTEVQF
-1104 STVINYKIK
+1104 KIK
-1113 KVT
+1113 KV

>member
-1 MGKRKF
+1 MGKGKF
-7 NEEGSINYYDISKQ
+7 NEQSSIDYYKVSKEIIS
-21 IIDYWNSNKIF
+21 YWNSNNIF
-32 EKSINTRPKNKIFP
+32 EKSISSRSEDKIFP

-93 LPVELQVEKKL
+93 LPVELQVEKNL
-104 GITKDDIGSKISV
+104 GITKDDIGNKISV
-117 EKYNEECKIAV
+117 EKYNEECKVAV
-128 MQYKEA
+128 MQFKEA

-162 IWWSLKELYNKGL
+162 VWWSLKELYKKGL

-181 IQPFSPAAGTG
+181 IQPYSPAAGTG

-199 MPGAYKDIKDTSL
+199 MPGAYKNIKDTSL

-217 IENNS
+217 IQKNK
-222 KSFDIIG
+222 KSQEIIG
-229 KNSCYFLA
+229 DSDCYFLA

-251 AVGIKIDYVLLETFN
+251 AVGEKIKYNLIETFN
-266 KYTEKK
+266 KYTESK
-272 INVILAEKC
+272 INVIIAEKC
-281 IEKFFDINN
+281 IEKFFDSNN
-290 QKTEGDIVFNKQ
+290 LKTSEELIFDKQ
-302 KIEYKILKSIKGKR
+302 NLPYKILKTFKGKD
-316 LVGLDYEQLMPYV
+316 LIGFDYDQLLPYV
-329 NAEKP
+329 KAEKP
-334 AFTVVSGDFVTTE
+334 AFTVVSGDFVTTD

-354 ISLTFGSDDFF
+354 ISLTFGSDDFY
-365 VSRKNNLPGIF
+365 VSKKNNLPGIF

-389 KSGKFVD
+389 KSGKFVKE
-396 QITDFAGMQVKS
+396 IIDFAGLQVKA
-408 FSDIEG
+408 FSDVEG

-461 NSTKLKEDLI
+461 NSTKLKDDFI
-471 NKNKE
+471 NKNKD
-476 INWQPESTGSG
+476 INWQPESTGTG

-520 EEICIGS
+520 DEICIGS
-527 INELKSEIKKSVE
+527 INELKSEIKKSVD
-540 LGLMKS
+540 LGFMKN
-546 NISENLDLHR
+546 NISDNIDLHR
-556 PFVDDI
+556 PFVDEI
-562 ILASKKGYPMYRE
+562 ILASKEGSPMYRE
-575 KDIIDVWYDSGSMPF
+575 TDIIDVWYDSGSMPF

-597 ENQETFEK
+597 ENKDVFDK

-670 KKYGPDATRLYMVIN
+670 KKFGPDATRLYMVIN

-700 EIVRKFFGTLNNTYN
+700 EILRKFFGTLNNTYN

-725 FKGDEKIVPYDK
+725 FTGNEKLIPYEK
-737 RSFEDKWII
+737 RSYEDKWII
-746 SKLNSLISFVELKLD
+746 SKLNSLIKFVEDKLD
-761 DYDPTK
+761 NYDPTK
-767 ASRAINKFLNDDL
+767 SSRQINKFINDDL

-794 GDLSEDKLMAY
+794 GDLTEDKLMAY
-805 QTLFECLYKISIIS
+805 QTLLECLYKISIIS
-819 SPFTPF
+819 SPFIPF
-825 YSEKLFQNLNEFS
+825 YSEKLFKNLNAFNIS
-838 VSESE
+838 NSE
-843 SVHLLDF
+843 SVHLLEF
-850 PIVDNK
+850 PKVDNER
-856 TISESLERKMLYA
+856 ISEVLERKMSYA

-890 LSKISIPIKSSVIEK
+890 LSKISIPMKSLDMENEIKDVEK
-905 DINDVQGIILS
+905 IILS
-916 EVNVKE
+916 EINVKE
-922 IEYVYDNS
+922 IEYVHDNS
-930 KVFIKKIKP
+930 KVFTKKIKP
-939 NYKELGSVHGKN
+939 NYKELGSIHGKN
-951 MKLVATRISKMSQ
+951 MKIVAERISSMTQ
-964 DEINHLENK
+964 DEITQLEK
-973 NSINIE
+973 DESINFE
-979 LDNNETIELS
+979 LDGGLKLDLLL
-989 INQVEILFGEIEG
+989 NQVEILFGQIEG

-1009 MFTIALD
+1009 TFTIALD
-1016 ISIDDN
+1016 ISIDND

-1037 NERKENKLE
+1037 NQRKEIKLE
-1046 VTDKIEIYID
+1046 VTDKIEIYIS
-1056 NSSKEIISFLLKH
+1056 NHSKEINSFLLKH
-1069 KGFICNE
+1069 KDFICNE
-1076 TQALELYIDNNVD
+1076 TQSINLITTDNIDMP
-1089 DSKLMD
+1089 SIMD
-1095 IDIALLKVE
+1095 IDIASNEVALTEVKF
-1104 STVINYKIK
+1104 KIK
-1113 KVT
+1113 KV

>member
-1 MGKRKF
+1 MGKGKF
-7 NEEGSINYYDISKQ
+7 NEQSSIDYYKVSKEIIS
-21 IIDYWNSNKIF
+21 YWNSNNIF
-32 EKSINTRPKNKIFP
+32 EKSISSRSEDKIFP

-93 LPVELQVEKKL
+93 LPVELQVEKNL
-104 GITKDDIGSKISV
+104 GITKDDIGNKISV
-117 EKYNEECKIAV
+117 EKYNEECKVAV
-128 MQYKEA
+128 MQFKEA

-162 IWWSLKELYNKGL
+162 IWWSLKELYKKGL

-181 IQPFSPAAGTG
+181 IQPYSPAAGTG

-199 MPGAYKDIKDTSL
+199 MPGAYKNIKDTSL

-217 IENNS
+217 IQKNK
-222 KSFDIIG
+222 KSQEIIG
-229 KNSCYFLA
+229 DSDCYFLA

-251 AVGIKIDYVLLETFN
+251 AVGEKIKYNLIETFN
-266 KYTEKK
+266 KYTESK
-272 INVILAEKC
+272 INVIIAEKC
-281 IEKFFDINN
+281 IEKFFDSNN
-290 QKTEGDIVFNKQ
+290 LKTSEELIFDKQ
-302 KIEYKILKSIKGKR
+302 NLPYKILKTFKGKD
-316 LVGLDYEQLMPYV
+316 LIGFDYDQLLPYV
-329 NAEKP
+329 KAEKP
-334 AFTVVSGDFVTTE
+334 AFTVVSGDFVTTD

-354 ISLTFGSDDFF
+354 ISLTFGSDDFY
-365 VSRKNNLPGIF
+365 VSKKNNLPGIF

-389 KSGKFVD
+389 KSGKFVKE
-396 QITDFAGMQVKS
+396 IIDFAGLQVKA
-408 FSDIEG
+408 FSDVEG

-461 NSTKLKEDLI
+461 NSTKLKDDFI
-471 NKNKE
+471 NKNKD
-476 INWQPESTGSG
+476 INWQPESTGTG

-520 EEICIGS
+520 DEICIGS
-527 INELKSEIKKSVE
+527 INELKSEIKKSVD
-540 LGLMKS
+540 LGFMKN
-546 NISENLDLHR
+546 NISDNIDLHR
-556 PFVDDI
+556 PFVDEI
-562 ILASKKGYPMYRE
+562 ILASKEGSPMYRE
-575 KDIIDVWYDSGSMPF
+575 TDIIDVWYDSGSMPF

-597 ENQETFEK
+597 ENKDIFEK

-670 KKYGPDATRLYMVIN
+670 KKFGPDATRLYMVIN

-700 EIVRKFFGTLNNTYN
+700 EILRKFFGTLNNTYN

-725 FKGDEKIVPYDK
+725 FTGNEKLIPYEK
-737 RSFEDKWII
+737 RSYEDKWII
-746 SKLNSLISFVELKLD
+746 SKLNSLIKFVEDKLD
-761 DYDPTK
+761 NYDPTK
-767 ASRAINKFLNDDL
+767 SSRQINKFINDDL

-794 GDLSEDKLMAY
+794 GDLTQDKLMAY
-805 QTLFECLYKISIIS
+805 QTLLECLYKISIIS
-819 SPFTPF
+819 SPFIPF
-825 YSEKLFQNLNEFS
+825 YSEKLFKNLNAFNIS
-838 VSESE
+838 NSE
-843 SVHLLDF
+843 SVHLLEF
-850 PIVDNK
+850 PKVDNER
-856 TISESLERKMLYA
+856 ISEVLERKMSYA

-890 LSKISIPIKSSVIEK
+890 LSKISIPMKSLDMENEIKDVEK
-905 DINDVQGIILS
+905 IILS
-916 EVNVKE
+916 EINVKE
-922 IEYVYDNS
+922 IEYVHDNS
-930 KVFIKKIKP
+930 KVFTKKIKP
-939 NYKELGSVHGKN
+939 NYKELGSIHGKN
-951 MKLVATRISKMSQ
+951 MKIVAERISSMTQ
-964 DEINHLENK
+964 DEITQLEK
-973 NSINIE
+973 DESINFE
-979 LDNNETIELS
+979 LDGGLKLDLLL
-989 INQVEILFGEIEG
+989 NQVEILFGQIEG

-1009 MFTIALD
+1009 TFTIALD
-1016 ISIDDN
+1016 ISIDND

-1037 NERKENKLE
+1037 NQRKEIKLE
-1046 VTDKIEIYID
+1046 VTDKIEIYIS
-1056 NSSKEIISFLLKH
+1056 NHSKEINSFLLKH
-1069 KGFICNE
+1069 KDFICNE
-1076 TQALELYIDNNVD
+1076 TQSINLITTENIDMP
-1089 DSKLMD
+1089 SIMD
-1095 IDIALLKVE
+1095 IDIASNEVALTEVKF
-1104 STVINYKIK
+1104 KIK
-1113 KVT
+1113 KV

>member
-1 MGKRKF
+1 MGKGKF
-7 NEEGSINYYDISKQ
+7 NEQSSIDYYKVSKEIIS
-21 IIDYWNSNKIF
+21 YWNSNNIF
-32 EKSINTRPKNKIFP
+32 EKSISSRSEDKIFP

-93 LPVELQVEKKL
+93 LPVELQVEKNL
-104 GITKDDIGSKISV
+104 GITKDDIGNKISV
-117 EKYNEECKIAV
+117 EKYNEECKVAV
-128 MQYKEA
+128 MQFKEV

-162 IWWSLKELYNKGL
+162 VWWSLKELYKKGL

-181 IQPFSPAAGTG
+181 IQPYSPAAGTG

-199 MPGAYKDIKDTSL
+199 MPGAYKNIKDTSL

-217 IENNS
+217 IQKNK
-222 KSFDIIG
+222 KSQEIIG
-229 KNSCYFLA
+229 DSDCYFLA

-251 AVGIKIDYVLLETFN
+251 AVGEKIKYNLIETFN
-266 KYTEKK
+266 KYTESK
-272 INVILAEKC
+272 INVIIAEKC
-281 IEKFFDINN
+281 IEKFFDSNN
-290 QKTEGDIVFNKQ
+290 LKTSEELIFDKQ
-302 KIEYKILKSIKGKR
+302 NLPYKILKTFKGKD
-316 LVGLDYEQLMPYV
+316 LIGFDYDQLLPYV
-329 NAEKP
+329 KAEKP
-334 AFTVVSGDFVTTE
+334 AFTVVSGDFVTTD

-354 ISLTFGSDDFF
+354 ISLTFGSDDFY
-365 VSRKNNLPGIF
+365 VSKKNNLPGIF

-389 KSGKFVD
+389 KSGKFVKE
-396 QITDFAGMQVKS
+396 IIDFAGLQVKA
-408 FSDIEG
+408 FSDAEG

-461 NSTKLKEDLI
+461 NSTKLKDDFI
-471 NKNKE
+471 NKNKD
-476 INWQPESTGSG
+476 INWQPESTGTG

-520 EEICIGS
+520 DEICIGS
-527 INELKSEIKKSVE
+527 INELKSEIKKSVD
-540 LGLMKS
+540 LGFMKN
-546 NISENLDLHR
+546 NISDNIDLHR
-556 PFVDDI
+556 PFVDEI
-562 ILASKKGYPMYRE
+562 ILASKEGSPMYRE
-575 KDIIDVWYDSGSMPF
+575 TDIIDVWYDSGSMPF

-597 ENQETFEK
+597 ENKDVFDK

-670 KKYGPDATRLYMVIN
+670 KKFGPDATRLYMVIN

-700 EIVRKFFGTLNNTYN
+700 EILRKFFGTLNNTYN

-725 FKGDEKIVPYDK
+725 FTGNEKLIPYEK
-737 RSFEDKWII
+737 RSYEDKWII
-746 SKLNSLISFVELKLD
+746 SKLNSLIKFVEDKLD
-761 DYDPTK
+761 NYDPTK
-767 ASRAINKFLNDDL
+767 SSRQINKFINDDL

-794 GDLSEDKLMAY
+794 GDLTQDKLMAY
-805 QTLFECLYKISIIS
+805 QTLLECLYKISIIS
-819 SPFTPF
+819 SPFIPF
-825 YSEKLFQNLNEFS
+825 YSEKLFKNLNAFNIS
-838 VSESE
+838 NSE
-843 SVHLLDF
+843 SVHLLEF
-850 PIVDNK
+850 PKVDNER
-856 TISESLERKMLYA
+856 ISEVLERKMSYA

-890 LSKISIPIKSSVIEK
+890 LSKISIPMKSLDMENEIKDVEK
-905 DINDVQGIILS
+905 IILS
-916 EVNVKE
+916 EINVKE
-922 IEYVYDNS
+922 IEYVHDNS
-930 KVFIKKIKP
+930 KVFTKKIKP
-939 NYKELGSVHGKN
+939 NYKELGSIHGKN
-951 MKLVATRISKMSQ
+951 MKIVAERISSMTQ
-964 DEINHLENK
+964 DEITQLEK
-973 NSINIE
+973 DESINFE
-979 LDNNETIELS
+979 LDGGLKLDLLL
-989 INQVEILFGEIEG
+989 NQVEILFGQIEG

-1009 MFTIALD
+1009 TFTIALD
-1016 ISIDDN
+1016 ISIDND

-1037 NERKENKLE
+1037 NQRKEIKLE
-1046 VTDKIEIYID
+1046 VTDKIEIYIS
-1056 NSSKEIISFLLKH
+1056 NHSKEINSFLLKH
-1069 KGFICNE
+1069 KDFICNE
-1076 TQALELYIDNNVD
+1076 TQSINLITTENIDMP
-1089 DSKLMD
+1089 SMMD
-1095 IDIALLKVE
+1095 IDIASNEVALTEVQF
-1104 STVINYKIK
+1104 KIK
-1113 KVT
+1113 KV

>member
-1 MGKRKF
+1 MGKGKF
-7 NEEGSINYYDISKQ
+7 NEQSSIDYYKVSKEIIS
-21 IIDYWNSNKIF
+21 YWNSNNIF
-32 EKSINTRPKNKIFP
+32 EKSISSRSEDKIFP

-93 LPVELQVEKKL
+93 LPVELQVEKNL
-104 GITKDDIGSKISV
+104 GITKDDIGNKISV
-117 EKYNEECKIAV
+117 EKYNEECKVAV
-128 MQYKEA
+128 MQFKEA

-162 IWWSLKELYNKGL
+162 IWWSLKELYKKGL

-181 IQPFSPAAGTG
+181 IQPYSPAAGTG

-199 MPGAYKDIKDTSL
+199 MPGAYKNIKDTSL

-217 IENNS
+217 IQKNK
-222 KSFDIIG
+222 KSQEIIG
-229 KNSCYFLA
+229 DSDCYFLA

-251 AVGIKIDYVLLETFN
+251 AVGEKIKYNLIETFN
-266 KYTEKK
+266 KYTESK
-272 INVILAEKC
+272 INVIIAEKC
-281 IEKFFDINN
+281 IEKFFDSNN
-290 QKTEGDIVFNKQ
+290 LKTSEELIFDKQ
-302 KIEYKILKSIKGKR
+302 NLPYKILKTFKGKD
-316 LVGLDYEQLMPYV
+316 LIGFDYDQLLPYV
-329 NAEKP
+329 KAEKP
-334 AFTVVSGDFVTTE
+334 AFTVVSGDFVTTD

-354 ISLTFGSDDFF
+354 ISLTFGSDDFY
-365 VSRKNNLPGIF
+365 VSKKNNLPGIF

-389 KSGKFVD
+389 KSGKFVKE
-396 QITDFAGMQVKS
+396 IIDFAGLQVKA
-408 FSDIEG
+408 FSDVEG

-461 NSTKLKEDLI
+461 NSTKLKDDFI
-471 NKNKE
+471 NKNKD
-476 INWQPESTGSG
+476 INWQPESTGTG

-520 EEICIGS
+520 DEICIGS
-527 INELKSEIKKSVE
+527 INELKSEIKKSVD
-540 LGLMKS
+540 LGFMKN
-546 NISENLDLHR
+546 NISDNIDLHR
-556 PFVDDI
+556 PFVDEI
-562 ILASKKGYPMYRE
+562 ILASKEGSPMYRE
-575 KDIIDVWYDSGSMPF
+575 TDIIDVWYDSGSMPF

-597 ENQETFEK
+597 ENKDVFEK

-661 NAIDPFEVI
+661 NAVDPFEVI
-670 KKYGPDATRLYMVIN
+670 KKFGPDATRLYMVIN

-700 EIVRKFFGTLNNTYN
+700 EILRKFFGTLNNTYN

-725 FKGDEKIVPYDK
+725 FTGNEKLIPYEK
-737 RSFEDKWII
+737 RSYEDKWII
-746 SKLNSLISFVELKLD
+746 SKLNSLIKFVEDKLD
-761 DYDPTK
+761 NYDPTK
-767 ASRAINKFLNDDL
+767 SSRQINKFINDDL

-794 GDLSEDKLMAY
+794 GDLTQDKLMAY
-805 QTLFECLYKISIIS
+805 QTLLECLYKISIIS
-819 SPFTPF
+819 SPFIPF
-825 YSEKLFQNLNEFS
+825 YSEKLFKNLNAFNIS
-838 VSESE
+838 NSE
-843 SVHLLDF
+843 SVHLLEF
-850 PIVDNK
+850 PKVDNER
-856 TISESLERKMLYA
+856 ISEVLERKMSYA

-890 LSKISIPIKSSVIEK
+890 LSKISIPMKSLDMENEIKDVEK
-905 DINDVQGIILS
+905 IILS
-916 EVNVKE
+916 EINVKE
-922 IEYVYDNS
+922 IEYVHDNS
-930 KVFIKKIKP
+930 KVFTKKIKP
-939 NYKELGSVHGKN
+939 NYKELGSIHGKN
-951 MKLVATRISKMSQ
+951 MKIVAERISSMTQ
-964 DEINHLENK
+964 DEITQLEK
-973 NSINIE
+973 DESINFE
-979 LDNNETIELS
+979 LDGGLKLDLLL
-989 INQVEILFGEIEG
+989 NQVEILFGQIEG

-1009 MFTIALD
+1009 TFTIALD
-1016 ISIDDN
+1016 ISIDND

-1037 NERKENKLE
+1037 NQRKEIKLE
-1046 VTDKIEIYID
+1046 VTDKIEIYIS
-1056 NSSKEIISFLLKH
+1056 NHSKEINSFLLKH
-1069 KGFICNE
+1069 KDFICNE
-1076 TQALELYIDNNVD
+1076 TQSINLITTDNIDMP
-1089 DSKLMD
+1089 SIMD
-1095 IDIALLKVE
+1095 IDIASNEVALTEVKF
-1104 STVINYKIK
+1104 KIK
-1113 KVT
+1113 KV

>member
-1 MGKRKF
+1 MGKGKF
-7 NEEGSINYYDISKQ
+7 NEQSSIDYYKVSKEIIS
-21 IIDYWNSNKIF
+21 YWNSNNIF
-32 EKSINTRPKNKIFP
+32 EKSISSRSEDKIFP

-93 LPVELQVEKKL
+93 LPVELQVEKNL
-104 GITKDDIGSKISV
+104 GITKDDIGNKISV
-117 EKYNEECKIAV
+117 KKYNEECKVAV
-128 MQYKEA
+128 MQFKEV

-162 IWWSLKELYNKGL
+162 VWWSLKELYKKGL

-181 IQPFSPAAGTG
+181 IQPYSPAAGTG

-199 MPGAYKDIKDTSL
+199 MPGAYKNIKDTSL

-217 IENNS
+217 IQKNK
-222 KSFDIIG
+222 KSQEIIG
-229 KNSCYFLA
+229 DSDCYFLA

-251 AVGIKIDYVLLETFN
+251 AVGEKIKYNLIETFN
-266 KYTEKK
+266 KYTESK
-272 INVILAEKC
+272 INVIIAEKC
-281 IEKFFDINN
+281 KEKFFDSNN
-290 QKTEGDIVFNKQ
+290 LKTSEELIFDKQ
-302 KIEYKILKSIKGKR
+302 NLPYKILKTFKGKD
-316 LVGLDYEQLMPYV
+316 LIGFDYDQLLPYV
-329 NAEKP
+329 KAEKP
-334 AFTVVSGDFVTTE
+334 AFTVVSGDFVTTD

-354 ISLTFGSDDFF
+354 ISLTFGSDDFY
-365 VSRKNNLPGIF
+365 VSKKNNLPGIF

-389 KSGKFVD
+389 KSGKFVKE
-396 QITDFAGMQVKS
+396 IIDFAGLQVKA
-408 FSDIEG
+408 FSDVEG

-461 NSTKLKEDLI
+461 NSTKLKDDFI
-471 NKNKE
+471 IKNKD
-476 INWQPESTGSG
+476 INWQPESTGTG

-520 EEICIGS
+520 DEICIGS
-527 INELKSEIKKSVE
+527 INELKSEIKKSVD
-540 LGLMKS
+540 LGFMKN
-546 NISENLDLHR
+546 NISDNIDLHR
-556 PFVDDI
+556 PFVDEI
-562 ILASKKGYPMYRE
+562 ILASKEGSPMYRE
-575 KDIIDVWYDSGSMPF
+575 TDIIDVWYDSGSMPF

-597 ENQETFEK
+597 ENKDVFDK

-670 KKYGPDATRLYMVIN
+670 KKFGPDATRLYMVIN

-700 EIVRKFFGTLNNTYN
+700 EILRKFFGTLNNTYN

-725 FKGDEKIVPYDK
+725 FTGNEKLIPYEK
-737 RSFEDKWII
+737 RSYEDKWII
-746 SKLNSLISFVELKLD
+746 SKLNSLIKFVEDKLD
-761 DYDPTK
+761 NYDPTK
-767 ASRAINKFLNDDL
+767 SSRQINKFLNDDL

-794 GDLSEDKLMAY
+794 GDLTEDKLMAY
-805 QTLFECLYKISIIS
+805 QTLLECLYKISIIS
-819 SPFTPF
+819 SPFIPF
-825 YSEKLFQNLNEFS
+825 YSEKLFKNLNAFNIS
-838 VSESE
+838 NSE
-843 SVHLLDF
+843 SVHLLEF
-850 PIVDNK
+850 PKVDSER
-856 TISESLERKMLYA
+856 ISEVLERKMSYA

-890 LSKISIPIKSSVIEK
+890 LSKISIPMKSLDMENEIKDVEK
-905 DINDVQGIILS
+905 IILS
-916 EVNVKE
+916 EINVKE
-922 IEYVYDNS
+922 IEYVHDNS
-930 KVFIKKIKP
+930 KVFTKKIKP
-939 NYKELGSVHGKN
+939 NYKELGSIHGKN
-951 MKLVATRISKMSQ
+951 MKIVAERISSMTQ
-964 DEINHLENK
+964 DEITQLEK
-973 NSINIE
+973 NESINLE
-979 LDNNETIELS
+979 LDGGLKLDLLL
-989 INQVEILFGEIEG
+989 NQVEILFGQIEG

-1009 MFTIALD
+1009 TFTIALD
-1016 ISIDDN
+1016 ISIDND

-1037 NERKENKLE
+1037 NQRKEIKLE
-1046 VTDKIEIYID
+1046 VTDKIEIYIS
-1056 NSSKEIISFLLKH
+1056 NHSKEINSFLLKH
-1069 KGFICNE
+1069 KDFICNE
-1076 TQALELYIDNNVD
+1076 TQSINLITTDNIDMP
-1089 DSKLMD
+1089 SIMD
-1095 IDIALLKVE
+1095 IDIASNEVALTEVKF
-1104 STVINYKIK
+1104 KIK
-1113 KVT
+1113 KV

>member
-1 MGKRKF
+1 MGKGKF
-7 NEEGSINYYDISKQ
+7 NEQSSIDYYKVSKEIIS
-21 IIDYWNSNKIF
+21 YWNSNNIF
-32 EKSINTRPKNKIFP
+32 EKSISSRSEDKIFP

-93 LPVELQVEKKL
+93 LPVELQVEKNL
-104 GITKDDIGSKISV
+104 GITKDDIGNKISV
-117 EKYNEECKIAV
+117 KKYNEECKVAV
-128 MQYKEA
+128 MQFKEA

-162 IWWSLKELYNKGL
+162 VWWSLKELYKKGL

-181 IQPFSPAAGTG
+181 IQPYSPAAGTG

-199 MPGAYKDIKDTSL
+199 MPGAYKNIKDTSL

-217 IENNS
+217 IQKNK
-222 KSFDIIG
+222 KSQEIIG
-229 KNSCYFLA
+229 DSDCYFLA

-251 AVGIKIDYVLLETFN
+251 AVGEKIKYNLIETFN
-266 KYTEKK
+266 KYTESK
-272 INVILAEKC
+272 INVIIAEKC
-281 IEKFFDINN
+281 IEKFFDSNN
-290 QKTEGDIVFNKQ
+290 LKTSEELIFDKQ
-302 KIEYKILKSIKGKR
+302 NLPYKILKTFKGKD
-316 LVGLDYEQLMPYV
+316 LIGFDYDQLLPYV
-329 NAEKP
+329 KAEKP
-334 AFTVVSGDFVTTE
+334 AFTVVSGDFVTTD

-354 ISLTFGSDDFF
+354 ISLTFGSDDFY
-365 VSRKNNLPGIF
+365 VSKKNNLPGIF

-389 KSGKFVD
+389 KSGKFVKE
-396 QITDFAGMQVKS
+396 IIDFAGLQVKA
-408 FSDIEG
+408 FSDVEG

-461 NSTKLKEDLI
+461 NSTKLKDDFI
-471 NKNKE
+471 IKNKD
-476 INWQPESTGSG
+476 INWQPESTGTG

-520 EEICIGS
+520 DEICIGS
-527 INELKSEIKKSVE
+527 INELKSEIKKSVD
-540 LGLMKS
+540 LGFMKN
-546 NISENLDLHR
+546 NISDNIDLHR
-556 PFVDDI
+556 PFVDEI
-562 ILASKKGYPMYRE
+562 ILASKEGSPMYRE
-575 KDIIDVWYDSGSMPF
+575 TDIIDVWYDSGSMPF

-597 ENQETFEK
+597 ENKDVFDK

-670 KKYGPDATRLYMVIN
+670 KKFGPDATRLYMVIN

-700 EIVRKFFGTLNNTYN
+700 EILRKFFGTLNNTYN

-725 FKGDEKIVPYDK
+725 FTGNEKLIPYEK
-737 RSFEDKWII
+737 RSYEDKWII
-746 SKLNSLISFVELKLD
+746 SKLNSLIKFVEDKLD
-761 DYDPTK
+761 NYDPTK
-767 ASRAINKFLNDDL
+767 SSRQINKFINDDL

-794 GDLSEDKLMAY
+794 GDLTEDKLMAY
-805 QTLFECLYKISIIS
+805 QTLLECLYKISIIS
-819 SPFTPF
+819 SPFIPF
-825 YSEKLFQNLNEFS
+825 YSEKLFKNLNAFNIS
-838 VSESE
+838 NSE
-843 SVHLLDF
+843 SVHLLEF
-850 PIVDNK
+850 PKVDNER
-856 TISESLERKMLYA
+856 ISEVLERKMSYA

-890 LSKISIPIKSSVIEK
+890 LSKISIPMKSLDMENEIKDVEK
-905 DINDVQGIILS
+905 IILS
-916 EVNVKE
+916 EINVKE
-922 IEYVYDNS
+922 IEYVHDNS
-930 KVFIKKIKP
+930 KVFTKKIKP
-939 NYKELGSVHGKN
+939 NYKELGSIHGKN
-951 MKLVATRISKMSQ
+951 MKIVAERISSMTQ
-964 DEINHLENK
+964 DEITQLEK
-973 NSINIE
+973 DESINFE
-979 LDNNETIELS
+979 LDGGLKLDLLL
-989 INQVEILFGEIEG
+989 NQVEILFGQIEG

-1009 MFTIALD
+1009 TFTIALD
-1016 ISIDDN
+1016 ISIDND

-1037 NERKENKLE
+1037 NQRKEIKLE
-1046 VTDKIEIYID
+1046 VTDKIEIYIS
-1056 NSSKEIISFLLKH
+1056 NHSKEINSFLLKH
-1069 KGFICNE
+1069 KDFICNE
-1076 TQALELYIDNNVD
+1076 TQSINLITTENIDMP
-1089 DSKLMD
+1089 SMMD
-1095 IDIALLKVE
+1095 IDIASNEVALTEVQF
-1104 STVINYKIK
+1104 KIK
-1113 KVT
+1113 KV

>member
-7 NEEGSINYYDISKQ
+7 NEESSINYYDISNQ
-21 IIDYWNSNKIF
+21 IIHYWNSNKIF
-32 EKSINTRPKNKIFP
+32 EKSIKTRPKNKIFP

-302 KIEYKILKSIKGKR
+302 KIEYKILKSIKGNR

-334 AFTVVSGDFVTTE
+334 AFTVVNGDFVTTE

-562 ILASKKGYPMYRE
+562 VLASKKGYPMYRE

-725 FKGDEKIVPYDK
+725 FTGDEKIVPYDK

-905 DINDVQGIILS
+905 DIN
-916 EVNVKE
+916 E
-922 IEYVYDNS
+922 I
-930 KVFIKKIKP
+930 
-939 NYKELGSVHGKN
+939 
-951 MKLVATRISKMSQ
+951 T
-964 DEINHLENK
+964 
-973 NSINIE
+973 
-979 LDNNETIELS
+979 T
-989 INQVEILFGEIEG
+989 
-1002 KQVASND
+1002 
-1009 MFTIALD
+1009 
-1016 ISIDDN
+1016 
-1022 LLAEGVSR
+1022 
-1030 EFINKIQ
+1030 
-1037 NERKENKLE
+1037 
-1046 VTDKIEIYID
+1046 
-1056 NSSKEIISFLLKH
+1056 
-1069 KGFICNE
+1069 
-1076 TQALELYIDNNVD
+1076 
-1089 DSKLMD
+1089 
-1095 IDIALLKVE
+1095 
-1104 STVINYKIK
+1104 
-1113 KVT
+1113 

>member
-302 KIEYKILKSIKGKR
+302 KIEYKILKSIKGNR

-334 AFTVVSGDFVTTE
+334 AFTVVNGDFVTTE

-605 MFPAKFIAEGVDQ
+605 MFPAKFIAEGVDR

-725 FKGDEKIVPYDK
+725 FTGDEKIVPYDK

-838 VSESE
+838 FSESE

-1076 TQALELYIDNNVD
+1076 TQALELYIENNID

-1095 IDIALLKVE
+1095 IDIASLKVE

>member
-237 WTTTPWTLPANNGL
+237 WTTTRWTLPANNGL

-302 KIEYKILKSIKGKR
+302 KIEYKILKSIKGNR

-334 AFTVVSGDFVTTE
+334 AFTVVNGDFVTTE

-520 EEICIGS
+520 DEICIGS

-725 FKGDEKIVPYDK
+725 FTGDEKIVPYDK

-1076 TQALELYIDNNVD
+1076 TQALELYIDNNID

-1095 IDIALLKVE
+1095 IDIASLKVE

>member
-1 MGKRKF
+1 MGKGKF
-7 NEEGSINYYDISKQ
+7 NEQSSIDYYKVSKEIIS
-21 IIDYWNSNKIF
+21 YWNSNNIF
-32 EKSINTRPKNKIFP
+32 EKSISSRSEDKIFP

-93 LPVELQVEKKL
+93 LPVELQVEKNL
-104 GITKDDIGSKISV
+104 GITKDDIGNKISV
-117 EKYNEECKIAV
+117 EKYNEECKVAV
-128 MQYKEA
+128 MQFKEA

-162 IWWSLKELYNKGL
+162 IWWSLKELYKKGL

-181 IQPFSPAAGTG
+181 IQPYSPAAGTG

-199 MPGAYKDIKDTSL
+199 MPGAYKNIKDTSL

-217 IENNS
+217 IQKNK
-222 KSFDIIG
+222 KSQEIIG
-229 KNSCYFLA
+229 DSDCYFLA

-251 AVGIKIDYVLLETFN
+251 AVGEKIKYNLIETFN
-266 KYTEKK
+266 KYTESK
-272 INVILAEKC
+272 INVIIAEKC
-281 IEKFFDINN
+281 IEKFFDSNN
-290 QKTEGDIVFNKQ
+290 LKTSEELIFDKQ
-302 KIEYKILKSIKGKR
+302 NLPYKILKTFKGKD
-316 LVGLDYEQLMPYV
+316 LVGFDYDQLLPYV
-329 NAEKP
+329 KAEKP
-334 AFTVVSGDFVTTE
+334 AFTVVSGDFVTTD

-354 ISLTFGSDDFF
+354 ISLTFGSDDFY
-365 VSRKNNLPGIF
+365 VSKKNNLPGIF

-389 KSGKFVD
+389 KSGKFVKE
-396 QITDFAGMQVKS
+396 IIDFAGLQVKA
-408 FSDIEG
+408 FSDVEG

-461 NSTKLKEDLI
+461 NSTKLKDDFI
-471 NKNKE
+471 NKNKD
-476 INWQPESTGSG
+476 INWQPESTGTG

-520 EEICIGS
+520 DEICIGS
-527 INELKSEIKKSVE
+527 INELKSEIKKSVD
-540 LGLMKS
+540 LGFMKN
-546 NISENLDLHR
+546 NISDNIDLHR
-556 PFVDDI
+556 PFVDEI
-562 ILASKKGYPMYRE
+562 ILASKEGSPMYRE
-575 KDIIDVWYDSGSMPF
+575 TDIIDVWYDSGSMPF

-597 ENQETFEK
+597 ENKDVFEK

-661 NAIDPFEVI
+661 NAVDPFEVI
-670 KKYGPDATRLYMVIN
+670 KKFGPDATRLYMVIN

-700 EIVRKFFGTLNNTYN
+700 EILRKFFGTLNNTYN

-725 FKGDEKIVPYDK
+725 FTGNEKLIPYEK
-737 RSFEDKWII
+737 RSYEDKWII
-746 SKLNSLISFVELKLD
+746 SKLNSLIKFVEDKLD
-761 DYDPTK
+761 NYDPTK
-767 ASRAINKFLNDDL
+767 SSRQINKFINDDL

-794 GDLSEDKLMAY
+794 GDLTQDKLMAY
-805 QTLFECLYKISIIS
+805 QTLLECLYKISIIS
-819 SPFTPF
+819 SPFIPF
-825 YSEKLFQNLNEFS
+825 YSEKLFKNLNAFNIS
-838 VSESE
+838 NSE
-843 SVHLLDF
+843 SVHLLEF
-850 PIVDNK
+850 PKVDNER
-856 TISESLERKMLYA
+856 ISEVLERKMSYA

-890 LSKISIPIKSSVIEK
+890 LSKISIPMKSLDMENEIKDVEK
-905 DINDVQGIILS
+905 IILS
-916 EVNVKE
+916 EINVKE
-922 IEYVYDNS
+922 IEYVHDNS
-930 KVFIKKIKP
+930 KVFTKKIKP
-939 NYKELGSVHGKN
+939 NYKELGSIHGKN
-951 MKLVATRISKMSQ
+951 MKIVAERISSMTQ
-964 DEINHLENK
+964 DEITQLEK
-973 NSINIE
+973 DESINFE
-979 LDNNETIELS
+979 LDGGLKLDLLL
-989 INQVEILFGEIEG
+989 NQVEILFGQIEG

-1009 MFTIALD
+1009 TFTIALD
-1016 ISIDDN
+1016 ISIDND

-1037 NERKENKLE
+1037 NQRKEIKLE
-1046 VTDKIEIYID
+1046 VTDKIEIYIS
-1056 NSSKEIISFLLKH
+1056 NHSKEINSFLLKH
-1069 KGFICNE
+1069 KDFICNE
-1076 TQALELYIDNNVD
+1076 TQSINLITTENIDMP
-1089 DSKLMD
+1089 SIMD
-1095 IDIALLKVE
+1095 IDIASNEVALTEVKF
-1104 STVINYKIK
+1104 KIK
-1113 KVT
+1113 KV

>member
-1 MGKRKF
+1 MGKGKF
-7 NEEGSINYYDISKQ
+7 NEQSSIDYYKVSKEIIS
-21 IIDYWNSNKIF
+21 YWNSNNIF
-32 EKSINTRPKNKIFP
+32 EKSISSRSEDKIFP

-93 LPVELQVEKKL
+93 LPVELQVEKNL
-104 GITKDDIGSKISV
+104 GITKDDIGNKISV
-117 EKYNEECKIAV
+117 EKYNEECKVAV
-128 MQYKEA
+128 MQFKEA

-162 IWWSLKELYNKGL
+162 IWWSLKELYKKGL

-181 IQPFSPAAGTG
+181 IQPYSPAAGTG

-199 MPGAYKDIKDTSL
+199 MPGAYKNIKDTSL

-217 IENNS
+217 IQKNK
-222 KSFDIIG
+222 KSQEIIG
-229 KNSCYFLA
+229 DSDCYFLA

-251 AVGIKIDYVLLETFN
+251 AVGEKIKYNLIETFN
-266 KYTEKK
+266 KYTESK
-272 INVILAEKC
+272 INVIIAEKC
-281 IEKFFDINN
+281 IEKFFDSNN
-290 QKTEGDIVFNKQ
+290 LKTSEELIFDKQ
-302 KIEYKILKSIKGKR
+302 NLPYKILKTFKGKD
-316 LVGLDYEQLMPYV
+316 LVGFDYDQLLPYV
-329 NAEKP
+329 KAEKP
-334 AFTVVSGDFVTTE
+334 AFTVVSGDFVTTD

-354 ISLTFGSDDFF
+354 ISLTFGSDDFY
-365 VSRKNNLPGIF
+365 VSKKNNLPGIF

-389 KSGKFVD
+389 KSGKFVKE
-396 QITDFAGMQVKS
+396 IIDFAGLQVKA
-408 FSDIEG
+408 FSDVEG

-461 NSTKLKEDLI
+461 NSTKLKDDFI
-471 NKNKE
+471 NKNKD
-476 INWQPESTGSG
+476 INWQPESTGTG

-520 EEICIGS
+520 DEICIGS
-527 INELKSEIKKSVE
+527 INELKSEIKKSVD
-540 LGLMKS
+540 LGFMKN
-546 NISENLDLHR
+546 NISDNIDLHR
-556 PFVDDI
+556 PFVDEI
-562 ILASKKGYPMYRE
+562 ILASKEGSPMYRE
-575 KDIIDVWYDSGSMPF
+575 TDIIDVWYDSGSMPF

-597 ENQETFEK
+597 ENKDVFDK

-670 KKYGPDATRLYMVIN
+670 KKFGPDATRLYMVIN

-700 EIVRKFFGTLNNTYN
+700 EILRKFFGTLNNTYN

-725 FKGDEKIVPYDK
+725 FTGNEKLIPYEK
-737 RSFEDKWII
+737 RSYEDKWII
-746 SKLNSLISFVELKLD
+746 SKLNSLIKFVEDKLD
-761 DYDPTK
+761 NYDPTK
-767 ASRAINKFLNDDL
+767 SSRQINKFINDDL

-794 GDLSEDKLMAY
+794 GDLTQDKLMAY
-805 QTLFECLYKISIIS
+805 QTLLECLYKISIIS
-819 SPFTPF
+819 SPFIPF
-825 YSEKLFQNLNEFS
+825 YSEKLFKNLNAFNIS
-838 VSESE
+838 NSE
-843 SVHLLDF
+843 SVHLLEF
-850 PIVDNK
+850 PKVDNER
-856 TISESLERKMLYA
+856 ISEVLERKMSYA

-890 LSKISIPIKSSVIEK
+890 LSKISIPMKSLDMENEIKDVEK
-905 DINDVQGIILS
+905 IILS
-916 EVNVKE
+916 EINVKE
-922 IEYVYDNS
+922 IEYVHDNS
-930 KVFIKKIKP
+930 KVFTKKIKP
-939 NYKELGSVHGKN
+939 NYKELGSIHGKN
-951 MKLVATRISKMSQ
+951 MKIVAERISSMTQ
-964 DEINHLENK
+964 DEITQLEK
-973 NSINIE
+973 DESINFE
-979 LDNNETIELS
+979 LDGGLKLDLLL
-989 INQVEILFGEIEG
+989 NQVEILFGQIEG

-1009 MFTIALD
+1009 TFTIALD
-1016 ISIDDN
+1016 ISIDND

-1037 NERKENKLE
+1037 NQRKEIKLE
-1046 VTDKIEIYID
+1046 VTDKIEIYIS
-1056 NSSKEIISFLLKH
+1056 NHSKEINSFLLKH
-1069 KGFICNE
+1069 KDFICNE
-1076 TQALELYIDNNVD
+1076 TQSINLITTENIDMP
-1089 DSKLMD
+1089 SIMD
-1095 IDIALLKVE
+1095 IDIASNEVALTEVKF
-1104 STVINYKIK
+1104 KIK
-1113 KVT
+1113 KV

>member
-1 MGKRKF
+1 MGKGKF
-7 NEEGSINYYDISKQ
+7 NEQSSIDYYKVSKEIIS
-21 IIDYWNSNKIF
+21 YWNSNNIF
-32 EKSINTRPKNKIFP
+32 EKSISSRSEDKIFP

-93 LPVELQVEKKL
+93 LPVELQVEKNL
-104 GITKDDIGSKISV
+104 GITKDDIGNKISV
-117 EKYNEECKIAV
+117 EKYNEECKVAV
-128 MQYKEA
+128 MQFKEA

-162 IWWSLKELYNKGL
+162 VWWSLKELYKKGL

-181 IQPFSPAAGTG
+181 IQPYSPAAGTG

-199 MPGAYKDIKDTSL
+199 MPGAYKNIKDTSL

-217 IENNS
+217 IQKNK
-222 KSFDIIG
+222 KSQEIIG
-229 KNSCYFLA
+229 DSDCYFLA

-251 AVGIKIDYVLLETFN
+251 AVGEKIKYNLIETFN
-266 KYTEKK
+266 KYTESK
-272 INVILAEKC
+272 INVIIAEKC
-281 IEKFFDINN
+281 IEKFFDSNN
-290 QKTEGDIVFNKQ
+290 LKTSEELIFDKQ
-302 KIEYKILKSIKGKR
+302 NLPYKILKTFKGKY
-316 LVGLDYEQLMPYV
+316 LIGFDYDQLLPYV
-329 NAEKP
+329 KAEKP
-334 AFTVVSGDFVTTE
+334 AFTVVSGDFVTTD

-354 ISLTFGSDDFF
+354 ISLTFGSDDFY
-365 VSRKNNLPGIF
+365 VSKKNNLPGIF

-389 KSGKFVD
+389 KSGKFVKE
-396 QITDFAGMQVKS
+396 IIDFAGLQVKA
-408 FSDIEG
+408 FSDVEG

-461 NSTKLKEDLI
+461 NSTKLKDDFI
-471 NKNKE
+471 NKNKD
-476 INWQPESTGSG
+476 INWQPESTGTG

-520 EEICIGS
+520 DEICIGS
-527 INELKSEIKKSVE
+527 INELKSEIKKSVD
-540 LGLMKS
+540 LGFMKN
-546 NISENLDLHR
+546 NISDNIDLHR
-556 PFVDDI
+556 PFVDEI
-562 ILASKKGYPMYRE
+562 ILASKEGSPMYRE
-575 KDIIDVWYDSGSMPF
+575 TDIIDVWYDSGSMPF

-597 ENQETFEK
+597 ENKDVFDK

-670 KKYGPDATRLYMVIN
+670 KKFGPDATRLYMVIN

-700 EIVRKFFGTLNNTYN
+700 EILRKFFGTLNNTYN

-725 FKGDEKIVPYDK
+725 FTGNEKLIPYEK
-737 RSFEDKWII
+737 RSYEDKWII
-746 SKLNSLISFVELKLD
+746 SKLNSLIKFVEDKLD
-761 DYDPTK
+761 NYDPTK
-767 ASRAINKFLNDDL
+767 SSRQINKFINDDL

-794 GDLSEDKLMAY
+794 GDLTQDKLMAY
-805 QTLFECLYKISIIS
+805 QTLLECLYKISIIS
-819 SPFTPF
+819 SPFIPF
-825 YSEKLFQNLNEFS
+825 YSEKLFKNLNAFNIS
-838 VSESE
+838 NSE
-843 SVHLLDF
+843 SVHLLEF
-850 PIVDNK
+850 PKVDNER
-856 TISESLERKMLYA
+856 ISEVLERKMSYA

-890 LSKISIPIKSSVIEK
+890 LSKISIPMKSLDMENEIKDVEK
-905 DINDVQGIILS
+905 IILS
-916 EVNVKE
+916 EINVKE
-922 IEYVYDNS
+922 IEYVHDNS
-930 KVFIKKIKP
+930 KVFTKKIKP
-939 NYKELGSVHGKN
+939 NYKELGSIHGKN
-951 MKLVATRISKMSQ
+951 MKIVAERISSMTQ
-964 DEINHLENK
+964 DEITQLEK
-973 NSINIE
+973 DESINLE
-979 LDNNETIELS
+979 LDGGLKLDLLL
-989 INQVEILFGEIEG
+989 NQVEILFGQIEG

-1009 MFTIALD
+1009 TFTIALD
-1016 ISIDDN
+1016 ISIDND

-1037 NERKENKLE
+1037 NQRKEIKLE
-1046 VTDKIEIYID
+1046 VTDKIEIYIS
-1056 NSSKEIISFLLKH
+1056 NHSKEINSFLLKH
-1069 KGFICNE
+1069 KDFICNE
-1076 TQALELYIDNNVD
+1076 TQSINLITTDNIDMP
-1089 DSKLMD
+1089 SIMD
-1095 IDIALLKVE
+1095 IDIASNEVALTEVKF
-1104 STVINYKIK
+1104 KIK
-1113 KVT
+1113 KV

>member
-1 MGKRKF
+1 MGKGKF
-7 NEEGSINYYDISKQ
+7 NEQSSIDYYKVSKEIIS
-21 IIDYWNSNKIF
+21 YWNSNNIF
-32 EKSINTRPKNKIFP
+32 EKSISSRSEDKIFP

-93 LPVELQVEKKL
+93 LPVELQVEKNL
-104 GITKDDIGSKISV
+104 GITKDDIGNKISV
-117 EKYNEECKIAV
+117 KKYNEECKVAV
-128 MQYKEA
+128 MQFKEV

-162 IWWSLKELYNKGL
+162 IWWSLKELYKKGL

-181 IQPFSPAAGTG
+181 IQPYSPAAGTG

-199 MPGAYKDIKDTSL
+199 MPGAYKNIKDTSL

-217 IENNS
+217 IQKNK
-222 KSFDIIG
+222 KSQEIIG
-229 KNSCYFLA
+229 DSDCYFLA

-251 AVGIKIDYVLLETFN
+251 AVGEKIKYNLIETFN
-266 KYTEKK
+266 KYTESK
-272 INVILAEKC
+272 INVIIAEKC
-281 IEKFFDINN
+281 IEKFFDSNN
-290 QKTEGDIVFNKQ
+290 LKTSEELIFDKQ
-302 KIEYKILKSIKGKR
+302 NLPYKILKTFKGKD
-316 LVGLDYEQLMPYV
+316 LIGFDYDQLLPYV
-329 NAEKP
+329 KAEKP
-334 AFTVVSGDFVTTE
+334 AFTVVSGDFVTTD

-354 ISLTFGSDDFF
+354 ISLTFGSDDFY
-365 VSRKNNLPGIF
+365 VSKKNNLPGIF

-389 KSGKFVD
+389 KSGKFVKE
-396 QITDFAGMQVKS
+396 IIDFAGLQVKA
-408 FSDIEG
+408 FSDVEG

-461 NSTKLKEDLI
+461 NSTKLKDDFI
-471 NKNKE
+471 NKNKD
-476 INWQPESTGSG
+476 INWQPESTGTG

-520 EEICIGS
+520 DEICIGS
-527 INELKSEIKKSVE
+527 INELKSEIKKSVD
-540 LGLMKS
+540 LGFMKN
-546 NISENLDLHR
+546 NISDNIDLHR
-556 PFVDDI
+556 PFVDEI
-562 ILASKKGYPMYRE
+562 ILASKEGSPMYRE
-575 KDIIDVWYDSGSMPF
+575 TDIIDVWYDSGSMPF

-597 ENQETFEK
+597 ENKDIFEK

-670 KKYGPDATRLYMVIN
+670 KKFGPDATRLYMVIN

-700 EIVRKFFGTLNNTYN
+700 EILRKFFGTLNNTYN

-725 FKGDEKIVPYDK
+725 FTGNEKLIPYEK
-737 RSFEDKWII
+737 RSYEDKWII
-746 SKLNSLISFVELKLD
+746 SKLNSLIKFVEDKLD
-761 DYDPTK
+761 NYDPTK
-767 ASRAINKFLNDDL
+767 SSRQINKFINDDL

-794 GDLSEDKLMAY
+794 GDLTEDKLMAY
-805 QTLFECLYKISIIS
+805 QTLLECLYKISIIS
-819 SPFTPF
+819 SPFIPF
-825 YSEKLFQNLNEFS
+825 YSEKLFKNLNAFNIS
-838 VSESE
+838 NSE
-843 SVHLLDF
+843 SVHLLEF
-850 PIVDNK
+850 PKVDSER
-856 TISESLERKMLYA
+856 ISEVLERKMSYA

-890 LSKISIPIKSSVIEK
+890 LSKISIPMKSLDMENEIKDVEK
-905 DINDVQGIILS
+905 IILS
-916 EVNVKE
+916 EINVKE
-922 IEYVYDNS
+922 IEYVHDNS
-930 KVFIKKIKP
+930 KVFTKKIKP
-939 NYKELGSVHGKN
+939 NYKELGSIHGKN
-951 MKLVATRISKMSQ
+951 MKIVAERISSMTQ
-964 DEINHLENK
+964 DEITQLEK
-973 NSINIE
+973 DESINLE
-979 LDNNETIELS
+979 LDGGLKLDLLL
-989 INQVEILFGEIEG
+989 NQVEILFGQIEG

-1009 MFTIALD
+1009 TFTIALD
-1016 ISIDDN
+1016 ISIDND

-1037 NERKENKLE
+1037 NQRKEIKLE
-1046 VTDKIEIYID
+1046 VTDKIEIYIS
-1056 NSSKEIISFLLKH
+1056 NHSKEINSFLLKH
-1069 KGFICNE
+1069 KDFICNE
-1076 TQALELYIDNNVD
+1076 TQSINLITTENIDMP
-1089 DSKLMD
+1089 SIMD
-1095 IDIALLKVE
+1095 IDIASNEVALTEVKF
-1104 STVINYKIK
+1104 KIK
-1113 KVT
+1113 KV

>member
-302 KIEYKILKSIKGKR
+302 KIEYKILKSIKGNR

-334 AFTVVSGDFVTTE
+334 AFTVVNGDFVTTE

-389 KSGKFVD
+389 KSGNFVD

-520 EEICIGS
+520 DEICIGS

-562 ILASKKGYPMYRE
+562 VLASKKGYPMYRE

-725 FKGDEKIVPYDK
+725 FTGDEKIVPYDK

-856 TISESLERKMLYA
+856 IISESLERKMLYA

-905 DINDVQGIILS
+905 DINDVQNIILS

-1095 IDIALLKVE
+1095 IDIASLKVE

-1113 KVT
+1113 KVI

>member
-1 MGKRKF
+1 MGKGKF
-7 NEEGSINYYDISKQ
+7 NEQSSIDYYKVSKEIIS
-21 IIDYWNSNKIF
+21 YWNSNNIF
-32 EKSINTRPKNKIFP
+32 EKSISSRSEDKIFP

-93 LPVELQVEKKL
+93 LPVELQVEKNL
-104 GITKDDIGSKISV
+104 GITKDDIGNKISV
-117 EKYNEECKIAV
+117 EKYNEECKVAV
-128 MQYKEA
+128 MQFKEV

-162 IWWSLKELYNKGL
+162 VWWSLKELYKKGL

-181 IQPFSPAAGTG
+181 IQPYSPAAGTG

-199 MPGAYKDIKDTSL
+199 MPGAYKNIKDTSL

-217 IENNS
+217 IQKNK
-222 KSFDIIG
+222 KSQEIIG
-229 KNSCYFLA
+229 DSDCYFLA

-251 AVGIKIDYVLLETFN
+251 AVGEKIKYNLIETFN
-266 KYTEKK
+266 KYTESK
-272 INVILAEKC
+272 INVIIAEKC
-281 IEKFFDINN
+281 IEKFFDSNN
-290 QKTEGDIVFNKQ
+290 LKTSEELIFDKQ
-302 KIEYKILKSIKGKR
+302 NLPYKILKTFKGKD
-316 LVGLDYEQLMPYV
+316 LIGFDYDQLLPYV
-329 NAEKP
+329 KAEKP
-334 AFTVVSGDFVTTE
+334 AFTVVSGDFVTTD

-354 ISLTFGSDDFF
+354 ISLTFGSDDFY
-365 VSRKNNLPGIF
+365 VSKKNNLPGIF

-389 KSGKFVD
+389 KSGKFVKE
-396 QITDFAGMQVKS
+396 IIDFAGLQVKA
-408 FSDIEG
+408 FSDAEG

-461 NSTKLKEDLI
+461 NSTKLKDDFI
-471 NKNKE
+471 NKNKD
-476 INWQPESTGSG
+476 INWQPESTGTG

-520 EEICIGS
+520 DEICIGS
-527 INELKSEIKKSVE
+527 INELKSEIKKSVD
-540 LGLMKS
+540 LGFMKN
-546 NISENLDLHR
+546 NISDNIDLHR
-556 PFVDDI
+556 PFVDEI
-562 ILASKKGYPMYRE
+562 ILASKEGSPMYRE
-575 KDIIDVWYDSGSMPF
+575 TDIIDVWYDSGSMPF

-597 ENQETFEK
+597 ENKDVFEK

-670 KKYGPDATRLYMVIN
+670 KKFGPDATRLYMVIN

-700 EIVRKFFGTLNNTYN
+700 EILRKFFGTLNNTYN

-725 FKGDEKIVPYDK
+725 FTGNEKLIPYEK
-737 RSFEDKWII
+737 RSYEDKWII
-746 SKLNSLISFVELKLD
+746 SKLNSLIKFVEDKLD
-761 DYDPTK
+761 NYDPTK
-767 ASRAINKFLNDDL
+767 SSRQINKFINDDL

-794 GDLSEDKLMAY
+794 GDLTEDKLMAY
-805 QTLFECLYKISIIS
+805 QTLLECLYKISIIS
-819 SPFTPF
+819 SPFIPF
-825 YSEKLFQNLNEFS
+825 YSEKLFKNLNAFNIS
-838 VSESE
+838 NSE
-843 SVHLLDF
+843 SVHLLEF
-850 PIVDNK
+850 PKVDSER
-856 TISESLERKMLYA
+856 ISEVLERKMSYA

-890 LSKISIPIKSSVIEK
+890 LSKISIPMKSLDMENEIKDVEK
-905 DINDVQGIILS
+905 IILS
-916 EVNVKE
+916 EINVKE
-922 IEYVYDNS
+922 IEYVHDNS
-930 KVFIKKIKP
+930 KVFTKKIKP
-939 NYKELGSVHGKN
+939 NYKELGSIHGKN
-951 MKLVATRISKMSQ
+951 MKIVAERISSMTQ
-964 DEINHLENK
+964 DEITQLEK
-973 NSINIE
+973 DESINLE
-979 LDNNETIELS
+979 LDGGLKLDLLL
-989 INQVEILFGEIEG
+989 NQVEILFGQIEG

-1009 MFTIALD
+1009 TFTIALD
-1016 ISIDDN
+1016 ISIDND

-1037 NERKENKLE
+1037 NQRKEIKLE
-1046 VTDKIEIYID
+1046 VTDKIEIYIS
-1056 NSSKEIISFLLKH
+1056 NHSKEINSFLLKH
-1069 KGFICNE
+1069 KDFICNE
-1076 TQALELYIDNNVD
+1076 TQSINLITTDNIDMP
-1089 DSKLMD
+1089 SIMD
-1095 IDIALLKVE
+1095 IDIASNEVALTEVKF
-1104 STVINYKIK
+1104 KIK
-1113 KVT
+1113 KV

>member
-1 MGKRKF
+1 MGKGKF
-7 NEEGSINYYDISKQ
+7 NEQSSIDYYKVSKEIIS
-21 IIDYWNSNKIF
+21 YWNSNNIF
-32 EKSINTRPKNKIFP
+32 EKSISSRSEDKIFP

-93 LPVELQVEKKL
+93 LPVELQVEKNL
-104 GITKDDIGSKISV
+104 GITKDDIGNKISV
-117 EKYNEECKIAV
+117 EKYNEECKVAV
-128 MQYKEA
+128 MQFKEA

-162 IWWSLKELYNKGL
+162 IWWSLKELYKKGL

-181 IQPFSPAAGTG
+181 IQPYSPAAGTG

-199 MPGAYKDIKDTSL
+199 MPGAYKNIKDTSL

-217 IENNS
+217 IQKNK
-222 KSFDIIG
+222 KSQEIIG
-229 KNSCYFLA
+229 DSDCYFLA

-251 AVGIKIDYVLLETFN
+251 AVGEKIKYNLIETFN
-266 KYTEKK
+266 KYTESK
-272 INVILAEKC
+272 INVIIAEKC
-281 IEKFFDINN
+281 IEKFFDSNN
-290 QKTEGDIVFNKQ
+290 LKTSEELIFDKQ
-302 KIEYKILKSIKGKR
+302 NLPYKILKTFKGKD
-316 LVGLDYEQLMPYV
+316 LVGFDYDQLLPYV
-329 NAEKP
+329 KAEKP
-334 AFTVVSGDFVTTE
+334 AFTVVSGDFVTTD

-354 ISLTFGSDDFF
+354 ISLTFGSDDFY
-365 VSRKNNLPGIF
+365 VSKKNNLPGIF

-389 KSGKFVD
+389 KSGKFVKE
-396 QITDFAGMQVKS
+396 IIDFAGLQVKA
-408 FSDIEG
+408 FSDVEG

-461 NSTKLKEDLI
+461 NSTKLKDDFI
-471 NKNKE
+471 NKNKD
-476 INWQPESTGSG
+476 INWQPESTGTG

-520 EEICIGS
+520 DEICIGS
-527 INELKSEIKKSVE
+527 INELKSEIKKSVD
-540 LGLMKS
+540 LGFMKN
-546 NISENLDLHR
+546 NISDNIDLHR
-556 PFVDDI
+556 PFVDEI
-562 ILASKKGYPMYRE
+562 ILASKEGSPMYRE
-575 KDIIDVWYDSGSMPF
+575 TDIIDVWYDSGSMPF

-597 ENQETFEK
+597 ENKDIFEK

-661 NAIDPFEVI
+661 NAVDPFEVI
-670 KKYGPDATRLYMVIN
+670 KKFGPDATRLYMVIN

-700 EIVRKFFGTLNNTYN
+700 EILRKFFGTLNNTYN

-725 FKGDEKIVPYDK
+725 FTGNEKLIPYEK
-737 RSFEDKWII
+737 RSYEDKWII
-746 SKLNSLISFVELKLD
+746 SKLNSLIKFVEDKLD
-761 DYDPTK
+761 NYDPTK
-767 ASRAINKFLNDDL
+767 SSRQINKFINDDL

-794 GDLSEDKLMAY
+794 GDLTQDKLMAY
-805 QTLFECLYKISIIS
+805 QTLLECLYKISIIS
-819 SPFTPF
+819 SPFIPF
-825 YSEKLFQNLNEFS
+825 YSEKLFKNLNAFNIS
-838 VSESE
+838 NSE
-843 SVHLLDF
+843 SVHLLEF
-850 PIVDNK
+850 PKVDNER
-856 TISESLERKMLYA
+856 ISEVLERKMSYA

-890 LSKISIPIKSSVIEK
+890 LSKISIPMKSLDMENEIKDVEK
-905 DINDVQGIILS
+905 IILS
-916 EVNVKE
+916 EINVKE
-922 IEYVYDNS
+922 IEYVHDNS
-930 KVFIKKIKP
+930 KVFTKKIKP
-939 NYKELGSVHGKN
+939 NYKELGSIHGKN
-951 MKLVATRISKMSQ
+951 MKIVAERISSMTQ
-964 DEINHLENK
+964 DEITQLEK
-973 NSINIE
+973 DESINLE
-979 LDNNETIELS
+979 LDGGLKLDLLL
-989 INQVEILFGEIEG
+989 NQVEILFGQIEG

-1009 MFTIALD
+1009 TFTIALD
-1016 ISIDDN
+1016 ISIDND

-1037 NERKENKLE
+1037 NQRKEIKLE
-1046 VTDKIEIYID
+1046 VTDKIEIYIS
-1056 NSSKEIISFLLKH
+1056 NHSKEINSFLLKH
-1069 KGFICNE
+1069 KDFICNE
-1076 TQALELYIDNNVD
+1076 TQSINLITTDNIDMP
-1089 DSKLMD
+1089 SIMD
-1095 IDIALLKVE
+1095 IDIASNEVALTEVKF
-1104 STVINYKIK
+1104 KIK
-1113 KVT
+1113 KV